1 MDEELKQKIDNE
13 LAGLRGNEHS
23 TNVVD
28 DEVIEWEPVN
38 IPVAEEDAADD
49 EVIEWEPVNVP
60 SYTTLDADTNK
71 VYSVPA
77 TMDETDTRFAIHT
90 QAEKIG
96 KDNFLGK
103 VLLFGGQLALDYVKG
118 KAKEAVGEAKQAP
131 KSAAAGAL
139 DIGASI
145 ARGETDLLF
154 DYFRRKE
161 RAEKGKNKGSSSMP
175 RLGLAELFLPDDV
188 VEAGR
193 AADEAAYIADE
204 IKGRA
209 EPRISQEMA
218 ENPVSLMYGGEFDR
232 PVSDEEFDAAQ
243 KNAQELNQKAVALYE
258 KWRQHNVE
266 TINKISLGLMP
277 EEMRGKKDFQNV
289 MYGIGNSAT
298 SIAASM
304 AITLATKNPY
314 VASAMISKAYFDSSK
329 SEAFQEALGR
339 GEDFDTADLH
349 SDILGA
355 FDGVLEGT
363 GDFIMMGIAKV
374 GTAPASK
381 VLKNAFVGSVEKIL
395 NNRAVAAPVKTAV
408 KNVARQSSVFKAA
421 AKGFLTEGPF
431 EETLQNVLGDEYR
444 NDIGWQD
451 KSQADIWADASFA
464 GFVGG
469 ITGAGFGAGGTILYN
484 RRMRNWNRQ
493 IKDQVKAYNPGIDD
507 QTAQTTADLLQE
519 TFLQEGAPAIDTLD
533 QLLNKEKDP
542 DTMPEGIDARS
553 ISEVSRQVMK
563 ERFGVTDEQIDQWAK
578 IVAPMIDARNQY
590 NEVYQNFYEQLTA
603 AGRPNAEADADA
615 RIIAARAVTL
625 AVNEGKSA
633 ADILERWQLRIE
645 DGEQGSAVYLAEREG
660 NGNFEQAMYK
670 SKLDTLE
677 NFVDDIFNNPED
689 TSARYFANLSNSGV
703 NFDIPRDTVL
713 HDKKHSLT
721 AKEWTEVASN
731 IDNIE
736 SAALSSKKRFDGQ
749 SVLMKVATP
758 NGKYGVVF
766 EHMKSGRNIVT
777 TAFKDTDANIDNWI
791 KNNSAR
797 AMQTASTT
805 QKGLLSSRSM
815 SDIISVLDNNV
826 NDTLYQLPQ
835 KAYGVD
841 GKADINTPEF
851 KRWFGDSKAVDEK
864 GRPLVV
870 YHGTNAEFD
879 TFKGKYHFF
888 SDSENV
894 SAGYGSQNPMP
905 VYLSMKKPLIVDAYG
920 QSFGEIYNAEGYK
933 KAYKDLTEDDYKK
946 IAKAY
951 DLSVNEAK
959 ELFPENEDG
968 IINLARA
975 YGKKPRSTNE
985 WAEYAKKNGYDGVII
1000 KDVNDTADISNI
1012 RSTDYIVF
1020 NPNQIKS
1027 VNNRGSFSRT
1037 DDNIYYQ
1044 TGAEFG
1050 WPDYQEIEASE
1061 HYAAVKQAADNVL
1074 QMIEPDVDFADKTMS
1089 INRNGEVSSYV
1100 KGQTKAGDP
1109 FTIRISDHPTVHDYN
1124 NISVSYRRDIA
1135 VIRDMW
1141 KRFLDSP
1148 RLAAER
1154 KQQQEAARK
1163 EYIAKNLPKE
1173 YISYYRQYG
1182 LKALK
1187 KAVNEGQ
1194 LPPFKFTFNN
1204 EQQKIYGRLGISWK
1218 DVENFIKENGE
1229 TYYQTGEKAVGR
1241 RVYSVFDLKV
1251 GDHTVIGDVQ
1261 EIDNENRTIK
1271 INDRIYSMLLLD
1283 TQIQYKGLVVND
1295 ALVGNAEENISETE
1309 QVEKIKKAE
1318 ENRSAVEEQ
1327 KRNNREYNQK
1337 AKGYFG
1343 ITNNLD
1349 VGGYILTDGDVLDLS
1364 GRKFGS
1370 DGKSR
1375 SIDHREISD
1384 AFEDYGVSMEDFI
1397 NSGNIRYMPE
1407 SNSILMSDVPTSEQY
1422 KVIEK
1427 IINRA
1432 DGEVRVELM
1441 NDANNWGSDKDFSRE
1456 YPAGTTLTK
1465 IKRDINAFY
1474 RGAGVRDI
1482 MQFLQKGTA
1491 AGQSRQNRMIYRVMG
1506 QYEPAKK
1513 LITLFQGKDT
1523 TTLCHELLHHYLPI
1537 YLNVLEKAGR
1547 FDKLEGLYREL
1558 GVSRMADMRREE
1570 WEKLVDLGTSY
1581 IFYNQAPNEASKSI
1595 FERAKQWMMD
1605 AYNTV
1610 KKFVKPSPEVTKFF
1624 DGLFAR
1630 DASTLPDV
1638 SDLKG
1643 RTAELAKILQGAKNG
1658 QELTVNGLSLR
1669 DISRLRQALYARVP
1683 AAGKTLADE
1692 IRSAGGIDTESELA
1706 RQLGYDSKKGTEG
1719 GFWNYKGTI
1728 KDESQLIDFLKANGY
1743 LEETTENTYEKTS
1756 SVWDKVQQLINRR
1769 NDTYNEKEQSRQM
1782 ARDSALAAGQVVSEI
1797 LNQHY
1802 IGDVKKLEED
1812 LRAATKML
1820 ADRGAA
1826 AVDKATLDYLTFSL
1840 KQMEKD
1846 YQRLLYQKK
1855 EERYNY
1861 QEKLTKFI
1869 KDLPLD
1875 YNHKSK
1881 FMDKIRMVKDEKS
1894 FNKYLKETKERA
1906 EKYIEQEQRRMLS
1919 DLIQS
1924 EVKSSRPRKVMAQ
1937 KYDYENNVLF
1947 KDLRDY
1953 NKMTQSEAAAK
1964 LEKLDKDEESVD
1976 NPGSRGYL
1984 LRRMFLEYKANGMD
1998 SSSELMRQLYEMI
2011 GEAKQLGRESKE
2023 ESEFEKSFERE
2034 QDRQQI
2040 IDKLAAS
2047 KADKNKWTTMATN
2060 VYRRGITN
2068 LYSMLN
2074 SIAGKEI
2081 ADKYEMET
2089 VIDRKEQKEWKHLKK
2104 TSAKAEVIY
2113 KVKSYG
2119 DLLNVM
2125 ADKGQEVAV
2134 LYRRK
2139 KDDTQEAQTE
2149 SYNENFKYDVSVL
2162 DIIDIYNAIKNKKT
2176 RQDYEEAYGAE
2187 QINRLISLLSPEDRA
2202 FGDMLMEDVNS
2213 RFAELNKVYVRVY
2226 GMDLK
2231 KVENYWMGSA
2241 EHVEPVD
2248 IVEDFRQQATTPGF
2262 FKERKNGKVTP
2273 VAKNAWIKYQ
2283 KHISQS
2289 YYMTDVAEKYKQLAD
2304 IFKSKRIENQIENHF
2319 GSGVYQ
2325 TLRKQIEN
2333 IGLNAQSPRLDDV
2346 SGYFQKL
2353 LNNWVGAK
2361 VSVNPVVFVGQL
2373 TSFTNY
2379 AEGVNLSAFIKNI
2392 GYALAHPIEVK
2403 DFMMK
2408 YNGDFLQHR
2417 YEAGF
2422 NEAMSRF
2429 IEGAKET
2436 NGKKFGLSAK
2446 AKFNYSN
2453 ALSSFVRI
2461 GDLGA
2466 IIYGGYGQ
2474 FKTLLDSGMSVE
2486 EARRKFEFST
2496 LRSQQSGN
2504 AASISDWQQQRGF
2517 PRTYLAFKNAS
2528 LQYTRKIADTVI
2540 MLQNGDISRE
2550 EAAKVLTN
2558 YLLIQPAF
2566 WVIAKNIAKSLL
2578 GLGDDDDEFDDGVLE
2593 QLLANPIDGV
2603 PFVSDM
2609 VRYAYREAA
2618 GEKNY
2623 SLFSTPLLD
2632 DVEKSFRKIG
2642 KEDKDFYD
2650 FADIV
2655 TPFIEMLTSA
2665 PAGTAKRYMKI
2676 YNEKW
2681 GE

>member
-1 MDEELKQKIDNE
+1 
-13 LAGLRGNEHS
+13 
-23 TNVVD
+23 
-28 DEVIEWEPVN
+28 
-38 IPVAEEDAADD
+38 
-49 EVIEWEPVNVP
+49 
-60 SYTTLDADTNK
+60 
-71 VYSVPA
+71 
-77 TMDETDTRFAIHT
+77 
-90 QAEKIG
+90 
-96 KDNFLGK
+96 
-103 VLLFGGQLALDYVKG
+103 
-118 KAKEAVGEAKQAP
+118 
-131 KSAAAGAL
+131 
-139 DIGASI
+139 
-145 ARGETDLLF
+145 
-154 DYFRRKE
+154 
-161 RAEKGKNKGSSSMP
+161 
-175 RLGLAELFLPDDV
+175 
-188 VEAGR
+188 
-193 AADEAAYIADE
+193 
-204 IKGRA
+204 
-209 EPRISQEMA
+209 MA
-218 ENPVSLMYGGEFDR
+218 ENEMKENDAVENNAEMINVYLPEYHQNIPARTTESVDDINYKFNLLNGKKPKDFIGMFPFRQPDLSEVKSVVFDHNPKQPEKEEETYHKKTLDELGQEKLEQSLNRVGGKKRGKNYVAPFFKGAGSALYNIGATIHSGLKYMSEDAGVAIFNAIHDADVDLTAEQQR
-232 PVSDEEFDAAQ
+232 SIRQYWQTQEEIREKLGLKLGKYDSQFSGDLGGGIASMV
-243 KNAQELNQKAVALYE
+243 VALMSSAAYKSPNAAAMVFGMSKTGDVYARLRE
-258 KWRQHNVE
+258 KGV
-266 TINKISLGLMP
+266 
-277 EEMRGKKDFQNV
+277 
-289 MYGIGNSAT
+289 SAG
-298 SIAASM
+298 
-304 AITLATKNPY
+304 
-314 VASAMISKAYFDSSK
+314 
-329 SEAFQEALGR
+329 EAL
-339 GEDFDTADLH
+339 
-349 SDILGA
+349 
-355 FDGVLEGT
+355 
-363 GDFIMMGIAKV
+363 
-374 GTAPASK
+374 P
-381 VLKNAFVGSVEKIL
+381 
-395 NNRAVAAPVKTAV
+395 VA
-408 KNVARQSSVFKAA
+408 
-421 AKGFLTEGPF
+421 
-431 EETLQNVLGDEYR
+431 
-444 NDIGWQD
+444 
-451 KSQADIWADASFA
+451 
-464 GFVGG
+464 
-469 ITGAGFGAGGTILYN
+469 TGAGVVEGGIERIGLPIFLRTYGSAVLKRKGNVIKTI
-484 RRMRNWNRQ
+484 
-493 IKDQVKAYNPGIDD
+493 IKQGGI
-507 QTAQTTADLLQE
+507 E
-519 TFLQEGAPAIDTLD
+519 FLQEGSQSLSGNFLMAPYEEGYQWKKWIDDALYEGVLAAVTAPVAGAATYGMTGELRAKYADMYHEKLGLDEQQSKNLAELTVLDREEAIDVITEIADNETIATLFND
-533 QLLNKEKDP
+533 NAVNDAEQTLKEGQDLLDKLLAQKAMGLSDEVQAKADEFAETMKQQALSAGESEDVADATSSMAGTLIRNIAEERIKRGLTADKAVSDLMVDIVGGGNKAVDENLQEVSPDIFALTDPGYDAVDEYMTPEQRQNEIDEERIATMVEDGGMSVEEATFRVKTGREPTELDKALGYDFIQYQIGERIRKIDAERLAFERKDINP
-542 DTMPEGIDARS
+542 DLIGRESEVKEAVDINRFFADRKASKEIGIDEVMAAVDANVRRNENGVRVLKNS
-553 ISEVSRQVMK
+553 ITGET
-563 ERFGVTDEQIDQWAK
+563 VT
-578 IVAPMIDARNQY
+578 
-590 NEVYQNFYEQLTA
+590 
-603 AGRPNAEADADA
+603 
-615 RIIAARAVTL
+615 
-625 AVNEGKSA
+625 
-633 ADILERWQLRIE
+633 
-645 DGEQGSAVYLAEREG
+645 
-660 NGNFEQAMYK
+660 
-670 SKLDTLE
+670 
-677 NFVDDIFNNPED
+677 
-689 TSARYFANLSNSGV
+689 LSNSAISKMFSSTSNRLDSQNIGGILGKEAIANIGSIFDTAMLIKTTPDAKHGSKNKIRRYANVIRSDGENFIVKMTVKEMANKRPELTDIEIEDNGGRDLSAYDMKVGRKNTAEGNISGDKSPTFLNGNDISINDLIDFV
-703 NFDIPRDTVL
+703 NSYSEDSIQI
-713 HDKKHSLT
+713 
-721 AKEWTEVASN
+721 N
-731 IDNIE
+731 G
-736 SAALSSKKRFDGQ
+736 KKR
-749 SVLMKVATP
+749 AA
-758 NGKYGVVF
+758 
-766 EHMKSGRNIVT
+766 R
-777 TAFKDTDANIDNWI
+777 
-791 KNNSAR
+791 NSAGRRIARTEEGLR
-797 AMQTASTT
+797 AF
-805 QKGLLSSRSM
+805 
-815 SDIISVLDNNV
+815 
-826 NDTLYQLPQ
+826 Y
-835 KAYGVD
+835 
-841 GKADINTPEF
+841 E
-851 KRWFGDSKAVDEK
+851 WFGDSLIVDEN

-879 TFKGKYHFF
+879 VFDKGKIKRGIGFWF
-888 SDSENV
+888 SSNKET
-894 SAGYGSQNPMP
+894 SKEYGNIKEF
-905 VYLSMKKPLIVDAYG
+905 YLSVKNPID
-920 QSFGEIYNAEGYK
+920 
-933 KAYKDLTEDDYKK
+933 
-946 IAKAY
+946 
-951 DLSVNEAK
+951 VNKNRSDFIKLAK
-959 ELFPENEDG
+959 EAMPEIPNDVSEHY
-968 IINLARA
+968 IISDAL
-975 YGKKPRSTNE
+975 GST
-985 WAEYAKKNGYDGVII
+985 AFKEYLQNQGYD
-1000 KDVNDTADISNI
+1000 AISLGD
-1012 RSTDYIVF
+1012 SYVVF

-1027 VNNRGSFSRT
+1027 VDNRGSFSRT

-1044 TGAEFG
+1044 FAGEKALTADTNSLSQARTMELNDYSDEEIYKETGWFRGKDNKWRFEISDDEAVFDLSNVANDTTVTLDSILQHDKLFAAYPELRNLSVMVDSNMKDGDTAASFQRGVWDEEYGWLGQRISINPDILYRKDIDLKSILMHEIQHALQRKEGFATGGAPSMFFDKENMPIFQHFFQEQDNKKFNQAVLDALYGELSVDAANKISDADDKYLAASEKYINAIGEKEETQAEEVYNDAEQELNNALAEAGKNADWFAELKAKAREDAG
-1050 WPDYQEIEASE
+1050 LDRLGKSKRAKNYNPWDLYKQLYGEIEARNTQARMDMSE
-1061 HYAAVKQAADNVL
+1061 EERRSTPPEETQDIKNADAIVVWEDGTV
-1074 QMIEPDVDFADKTMS
+1074 MA
-1089 INRNGEVSSYV
+1089 YV
-1100 KGQTKAGDP
+1100 P
-1109 FTIRISDHPTVHDYN
+1109 EN
-1124 NISVSYRRDIA
+1124 
-1135 VIRDMW
+1135 
-1141 KRFLDSP
+1141 
-1148 RLAAER
+1148 
-1154 KQQQEAARK
+1154 
-1163 EYIAKNLPKE
+1163 KN
-1173 YISYYRQYG
+1173 
-1182 LKALK
+1182 
-1187 KAVNEGQ
+1187 
-1194 LPPFKFTFNN
+1194 
-1204 EQQKIYGRLGISWK
+1204 
-1218 DVENFIKENGE
+1218 
-1229 TYYQTGEKAVGR
+1229 YQTGEPGEGE
-1241 RVYSVFDLKV
+1241 L
-1251 GDHTVIGDVQ
+1251 
-1261 EIDNENRTIK
+1261 N
-1271 INDRIYSMLLLD
+1271 L
-1283 TQIQYKGLVVND
+1283 
-1295 ALVGNAEENISETE
+1295 ETE
-1309 QVEKIKKAE
+1309 
-1318 ENRSAVEEQ
+1318 AVQ
-1327 KRNNREYNQK
+1327 
-1337 AKGYFG
+1337 
-1343 ITNNLD
+1343 
-1349 VGGYILTDGDVLDLS
+1349 
-1364 GRKFGS
+1364 
-1370 DGKSR
+1370 
-1375 SIDHREISD
+1375 
-1384 AFEDYGVSMEDFI
+1384 
-1397 NSGNIRYMPE
+1397 
-1407 SNSILMSDVPTSEQY
+1407 
-1422 KVIEK
+1422 
-1427 IINRA
+1427 
-1432 DGEVRVELM
+1432 
-1441 NDANNWGSDKDFSRE
+1441 
-1456 YPAGTTLTK
+1456 
-1465 IKRDINAFY
+1465 
-1474 RGAGVRDI
+1474 
-1482 MQFLQKGTA
+1482 GTA
-1491 AGQSRQNRMIYRVMG
+1491 AGRSRQNRMIYRVMG

-1523 TTLCHELLHHYLPI
+1523 TTLTHELLHHYLPI
-1537 YLNVLEKAGR
+1537 YLTELEKAGR
-1547 FDKLEGLYREL
+1547 FDKLEGLYKEL
-1558 GVSRMADMRREE
+1558 GVSRMADMGREE

-1683 AAGKTLADE
+1683 SAGKTLADE

-1706 RQLGYDSKKGTEG
+1706 RQLGYDSRKGTEG

-1743 LEETTENTYEKTS
+1743 LEETTENTYEETS
-1756 SVWDKVQQLINRR
+1756 SVWDKIQQLIDRR

-1820 ADRGAA
+1820 ADRGAV

-1953 NKMTQSEAAAK
+1953 NKMTQSEAAAA
-1964 LEKLDKDEESVD
+1964 LAALDETEQSVD

-1984 LRRMFLEYKANGMD
+1984 LRRLFLEYKANGMD

-2040 IDKLAAS
+2040 IDKLDAS

-2134 LYRRK
+2134 LYG
-2139 KDDTQEAQTE
+2139 KDGK
-2149 SYNENFKYDVSVL
+2149 KYDLSVL

-2213 RFAELNKVYVRVY
+2213 RFSELNKVYVRIY

-2248 IVEDFRQQATTPGF
+2248 IFNDFRQQSTTPGF
-2262 FKERKNGKVTP
+2262 FKERKTGKVTP

-2436 NGKKFGLSAK
+2436 NGKNFGLSAK

-2504 AASISDWQQQRGF
+2504 AASISDWQQQRGIA
-2517 PRTYLAFKNAS
+2517 RLYLAFKNTS

-2642 KEDKDFYD
+2642 KKDKDFYD

>member
-1 MDEELKQKIDNE
+1 MKELENKISSVFLPEKQVVVNARETDTADSVRYKYDITFNGQSPRNYIAMQKMPENDDFVEREIIGPAFAKARKRENENKLNLGSSPREDIVRDKGLSEIRVEKKEDTDYVAPVFKGAIGGAADRAWTAYSSVYHGGMDLGSWVAELKTGDEKNTNIDEEVRRSIAQSMMAKEKVMKFLNLVPDENDSKTGYELGNVFGSVLESFAIAGLTKSTSAMAAYLGLSSGGGAYEELRYGGVQPLESAAVAFGVGFTGGMLERYGLHNLVNAWSARRLRSAVFKSMAGEFIQEASQTGAEEFLMAPYREGYQPEILKEIATAGVYGAIGGLFGFGLGRAMNTRARNYYKSLLQKDYNMSPEKADELVEAAFIDNE
-13 LAGLRGNEHS
+13 QAKTELKELLDNETIATLENDNAVNDAEQTLKEGQDLLDKLLAQKAMGLS
-23 TNVVD
+23 
-28 DEVIEWEPVN
+28 DEVQAKADEFAETMKQQALSAGESEDVADATSSMAGTLIRN
-38 IPVAEEDAADD
+38 IAEERIKRGLTADEAVSDLMVDIVGGGNKAVDENLQEVSPDIFALTDPGYDAVD
-49 EVIEWEPVNVP
+49 EYMTPEQRQNEIDEERI
-60 SYTTLDADTNK
+60 
-71 VYSVPA
+71 A
-77 TMDETDTRFAIHT
+77 TMVEDGGMSVEEATFRVKTGREPTELDKALGYDFIQYQIGERIRKID
-90 QAEKIG
+90 AERLAFERKDINPDLIG
-96 KDNFLGK
+96 RESE
-103 VLLFGGQLALDYVKG
+103 V
-118 KAKEAVGEAKQAP
+118 KEAVDINRFFADRKVSKEIGIDEVM
-131 KSAAAGAL
+131 AAVDANVRRNENGVRVL
-139 DIGASI
+139 KNSVT
-145 ARGETDLLF
+145 GETATLSNSAISKMFSSTSNRLDSQNIGGILGKEVIANIGSIFDTAMLIKTTPDAKHGSKNKIRRYANVIRSDGENFIVKMTVKEMANKRPELTDIEIEDNGGRDLSAY
-154 DYFRRKE
+154 DMKVGRKNT
-161 RAEKGKNKGSSSMP
+161 AEGNISGDKSPTFLNGNDISINDLIDFVNSYSEDSIQIDGKNKAARNS
-175 RLGLAELFLPDDV
+175 
-188 VEAGR
+188 AGR
-193 AADEAAYIADE
+193 RIARTE
-204 IKGRA
+204 EGLRA
-209 EPRISQEMA
+209 
-218 ENPVSLMYGGEFDR
+218 
-232 PVSDEEFDAAQ
+232 
-243 KNAQELNQKAVALYE
+243 
-258 KWRQHNVE
+258 
-266 TINKISLGLMP
+266 
-277 EEMRGKKDFQNV
+277 
-289 MYGIGNSAT
+289 
-298 SIAASM
+298 
-304 AITLATKNPY
+304 
-314 VASAMISKAYFDSSK
+314 
-329 SEAFQEALGR
+329 
-339 GEDFDTADLH
+339 
-349 SDILGA
+349 
-355 FDGVLEGT
+355 
-363 GDFIMMGIAKV
+363 
-374 GTAPASK
+374 
-381 VLKNAFVGSVEKIL
+381 
-395 NNRAVAAPVKTAV
+395 
-408 KNVARQSSVFKAA
+408 
-421 AKGFLTEGPF
+421 
-431 EETLQNVLGDEYR
+431 
-444 NDIGWQD
+444 
-451 KSQADIWADASFA
+451 
-464 GFVGG
+464 
-469 ITGAGFGAGGTILYN
+469 
-484 RRMRNWNRQ
+484 
-493 IKDQVKAYNPGIDD
+493 
-507 QTAQTTADLLQE
+507 
-519 TFLQEGAPAIDTLD
+519 
-533 QLLNKEKDP
+533 
-542 DTMPEGIDARS
+542 
-553 ISEVSRQVMK
+553 
-563 ERFGVTDEQIDQWAK
+563 
-578 IVAPMIDARNQY
+578 
-590 NEVYQNFYEQLTA
+590 FYE
-603 AGRPNAEADADA
+603 
-615 RIIAARAVTL
+615 
-625 AVNEGKSA
+625 
-633 ADILERWQLRIE
+633 
-645 DGEQGSAVYLAEREG
+645 
-660 NGNFEQAMYK
+660 
-670 SKLDTLE
+670 
-677 NFVDDIFNNPED
+677 
-689 TSARYFANLSNSGV
+689 
-703 NFDIPRDTVL
+703 
-713 HDKKHSLT
+713 
-721 AKEWTEVASN
+721 
-731 IDNIE
+731 
-736 SAALSSKKRFDGQ
+736 
-749 SVLMKVATP
+749 
-758 NGKYGVVF
+758 
-766 EHMKSGRNIVT
+766 
-777 TAFKDTDANIDNWI
+777 
-791 KNNSAR
+791 
-797 AMQTASTT
+797 
-805 QKGLLSSRSM
+805 
-815 SDIISVLDNNV
+815 
-826 NDTLYQLPQ
+826 
-835 KAYGVD
+835 
-841 GKADINTPEF
+841 
-851 KRWFGDSKAVDEK
+851 WFGDSLIVDEN

-879 TFKGKYHFF
+879 VFDKGKIKRGIGFWF
-888 SDSENV
+888 SSNKET
-894 SAGYGSQNPMP
+894 SKEYGNIKEF
-905 VYLSMKKPLIVDAYG
+905 YLSVKNPID
-920 QSFGEIYNAEGYK
+920 
-933 KAYKDLTEDDYKK
+933 
-946 IAKAY
+946 
-951 DLSVNEAK
+951 VNKNRSDFIKLAK
-959 ELFPENEDG
+959 EAMPEIPNDVSEHY
-968 IINLARA
+968 IISDAL
-975 YGKKPRSTNE
+975 GST
-985 WAEYAKKNGYDGVII
+985 AFKEYLQNQGYD
-1000 KDVNDTADISNI
+1000 AISLGD
-1012 RSTDYIVF
+1012 SYVVF

-1027 VNNRGSFSRT
+1027 VDNRGSFSRT

-1050 WPDYQEIEASE
+1050 WPDYREIEASE
-1061 HYAAVKQAADNVL
+1061 HYADVKQAADNVL

-1124 NISVSYRRDIA
+1124 NISVSYRTNIA
-1135 VIRDMW
+1135 DIRDMW

-1148 RLAAER
+1148 RLGAER

-1163 EYIAKNLPKE
+1163 EYIAENLPKE
-1173 YISYYRQYG
+1173 YIGYYRQYG

-1194 LPPFKFTFNN
+1194 LPPFKFTFND
-1204 EQQKIYGRLGISWK
+1204 EQQKIYGTLGISWR
-1218 DVENFIKENGE
+1218 DVKQFIEENPRDINN
-1229 TYYQTGEKAVGR
+1229 TVYQTGEPLTEYAYEKGGR
-1241 RVYSVFDLKV
+1241 AYNKQQLKENQLEVVKEKNPAPNEYQTWIRSVEDIKTFDEVIGNDESFVWGDYTREDALRDLERGEITVYSSNDIMDGNFVSTSYRQALDYA
-1251 GDHTVIGDVQ
+1251 GGDVKNVREATLPLNYIAWINGDEGQ
-1261 EIDNENRTIK
+1261 VAITSTVKKRLEKTHFQTGNRS
-1271 INDRIYSMLLLD
+1271 DMLNL
-1283 TQIQYKGLVVND
+1283 
-1295 ALVGNAEENISETE
+1295 ETE
-1309 QVEKIKKAE
+1309 
-1318 ENRSAVEEQ
+1318 AVQ
-1327 KRNNREYNQK
+1327 
-1337 AKGYFG
+1337 
-1343 ITNNLD
+1343 
-1349 VGGYILTDGDVLDLS
+1349 
-1364 GRKFGS
+1364 
-1370 DGKSR
+1370 
-1375 SIDHREISD
+1375 
-1384 AFEDYGVSMEDFI
+1384 
-1397 NSGNIRYMPE
+1397 
-1407 SNSILMSDVPTSEQY
+1407 
-1422 KVIEK
+1422 
-1427 IINRA
+1427 
-1432 DGEVRVELM
+1432 
-1441 NDANNWGSDKDFSRE
+1441 
-1456 YPAGTTLTK
+1456 
-1465 IKRDINAFY
+1465 
-1474 RGAGVRDI
+1474 
-1482 MQFLQKGTA
+1482 GTA
-1491 AGQSRQNRMIYRVMG
+1491 AGRSRQNRMIYRVMG

-1523 TTLCHELLHHYLPI
+1523 TTLTHELLHHYLPI
-1537 YLNVLEKAGR
+1537 YLTELEKAGR
-1547 FDKLEGLYREL
+1547 FDKLEGLYKEL
-1558 GVSRMADMRREE
+1558 GVSRMADMGREE

-1683 AAGKTLADE
+1683 SAGKTLADE

-1706 RQLGYDSKKGTEG
+1706 RQLGYDSRKGTEG

-1743 LEETTENTYEKTS
+1743 LEETTENTYEETS
-1756 SVWDKVQQLINRR
+1756 SVWDKIQQLIDRR

-1820 ADRGAA
+1820 ADRGAV

-1855 EERYNY
+1855 EEHYNY

-1906 EKYIEQEQRRMLS
+1906 GKYIEQEQRRMLS

-1924 EVKSSRPRKVMAQ
+1924 EVKSSQPRKVMAQ

-1947 KDLRDY
+1947 KNLRDY
-1953 NKMTQSEAAAK
+1953 NKMTQSEAAAA
-1964 LEKLDKDEESVD
+1964 LAALDETEQSVD

-1984 LRRMFLEYKANGMD
+1984 LRRLFLEYKANGMD

-2034 QDRQQI
+2034 QDRRQI
-2040 IDKLAAS
+2040 IDKLDAS

-2134 LYRRK
+2134 LYG
-2139 KDDTQEAQTE
+2139 KDGK
-2149 SYNENFKYDVSVL
+2149 KYDLSVL

-2213 RFAELNKVYVRVY
+2213 RFSELNKVYVRIY

-2248 IVEDFRQQATTPGF
+2248 IFNDFRQQSTTPGF
-2262 FKERKNGKVTP
+2262 FKERKTGKVTP

-2436 NGKKFGLSAK
+2436 NGKNFGLSAK

-2504 AASISDWQQQRGF
+2504 AASISDWQQQRGIA
-2517 PRTYLAFKNAS
+2517 RLYLAFKNTS

>member
-1 MDEELKQKIDNE
+1 MKELENKISSVFLPEKQVVVNARETDTADSVRYKYDITFDGQSPRNYIAMQKMPENDDFVEREIIAPAFAKVRKRENENKLNLGSSPREDIVRDKGLSEIRVEKKEDTDYVAPVFKGAIGGAADRAWTAYSSVYHGGMDLGSWVAELKTRDEKNTNIDEEVRRSIAQSMMAKEKVMKFLNLVLDENDSKTGYELGNVFGSVLESFAIAGLTKSTSAMAAYLGLSSGGGAYEELRYGGVQPLESAAVAFGVGFTGGMLERYGLHNLIEAWSTKRLRSAVFKSMAGEFIQEASQTGAEEFLMAPYREGYQPEILKEMATAGVYGAIGGLFGFGLGRAMNTRARNYYKSLLQKDYNMSPEKADELVEAVFIDNE
-13 LAGLRGNEHS
+13 QAKKELKELIDNETIATLENDNAVEDAKQVMQEGKDLLDRMLAQKAMGLSDEVQAKADEFAKTMKQQALSAGESEDVADATSSMAGTLIRNIAEERIKRGLTADEAVSDLMVDIVGGGNKAVDENLQEVSPDIFALTDPGYDAVDEYMTPEQRQNEIDEERIATMVEDGGMSVEEATFRVKTGREPTELDKALGYDFIQYQTGEALTERENGYKIADDNETVETVVIPDNALPEFKTRADLRNWLIGKFNEIGNVTIKSTGANVEFNKTGAQRAIKNARQKKNNIAYPEIEKVVSGAKYSGFREADERHQNVKGQDVYHSGVVYKGVPYSVEFYVDVPLSGNTGDNFAGNKIREIKIAPTETRVTSENQNRPANNLSDAISNVSLAVLRGKVKPARYDMATE
-23 TNVVD
+23 
-28 DEVIEWEPVN
+28 
-38 IPVAEEDAADD
+38 
-49 EVIEWEPVNVP
+49 
-60 SYTTLDADTNK
+60 TLYQT
-71 VYSVPA
+71 
-77 TMDETDTRFAIHT
+77 
-90 QAEKIG
+90 
-96 KDNFLGK
+96 
-103 VLLFGGQLALDYVKG
+103 
-118 KAKEAVGEAKQAP
+118 GEAKDLYATHNMNLAGV
-131 KSAAAGAL
+131 KGAL
-139 DIGASI
+139 KLGGLAMPSLALRKVSQGNINQFGEIVFVANEKLSTPSRGTNVYDRDAWTPSI
-145 ARGETDLLF
+145 AYQIKYELLPEANDFIKETLSKVGRERDL
-154 DYFRRKE
+154 
-161 RAEKGKNKGSSSMP
+161 SMFVYNINDNITSP
-175 RLGLAELFLPDDV
+175 RSNDMAIELYAIDKRLDENYNQYEIMNSQEY
-188 VEAGR
+188 VEWYE
-193 AADEAAYIADE
+193 DNLMSH
-204 IKGRA
+204 A
-209 EPRISQEMA
+209 EPYLLT
-218 ENPVSLMYGGEFDR
+218 ENSTNTDMVR
-232 PVSDEEFDAAQ
+232 
-243 KNAQELNQKAVALYE
+243 
-258 KWRQHNVE
+258 
-266 TINKISLGLMP
+266 
-277 EEMRGKKDFQNV
+277 KKL
-289 MYGIGNSAT
+289 
-298 SIAASM
+298 
-304 AITLATKNPY
+304 TLDN
-314 VASAMISKAYFDSSK
+314 
-329 SEAFQEALGR
+329 
-339 GEDFDTADLH
+339 
-349 SDILGA
+349 
-355 FDGVLEGT
+355 
-363 GDFIMMGIAKV
+363 IM
-374 GTAPASK
+374 K
-381 VLKNAFVGSVEKIL
+381 VLKKQEKESGGFLGNYPDISNIL
-395 NNRAVAAPVKTAV
+395 NYFAYKFKDLKEIRKNKHKLVSKEEQVEAVRELNEKFSNLVEQVATA
-408 KNVARQSSVFKAA
+408 NEQSYF
-421 AKGFLTEGPF
+421 
-431 EETLQNVLGDEYR
+431 
-444 NDIGWQD
+444 
-451 KSQADIWADASFA
+451 
-464 GFVGG
+464 
-469 ITGAGFGAGGTILYN
+469 
-484 RRMRNWNRQ
+484 
-493 IKDQVKAYNPGIDD
+493 
-507 QTAQTTADLLQE
+507 
-519 TFLQEGAPAIDTLD
+519 DTLSD
-533 QLLNKEKDP
+533 
-542 DTMPEGIDARS
+542 
-553 ISEVSRQVMK
+553 V
-563 ERFGVTDEQIDQWAK
+563 
-578 IVAPMIDARNQY
+578 
-590 NEVYQNFYEQLTA
+590 
-603 AGRPNAEADADA
+603 
-615 RIIAARAVTL
+615 AVTIIDRDTKASEKL
-625 AVNEGKSA
+625 KSRGLKGPENLDEIVEDIREDIINIPTDYFEVKPRRIVDFSEFSGVIIPKGKKYDEV
-633 ADILERWQLRIE
+633 ADILEKEHFLTVERVE
-645 DGEQGSAVYLAEREG
+645 ENNEQEYNEAL
-660 NGNFEQAMYK
+660 
-670 SKLDTLE
+670 
-677 NFVDDIFNNPED
+677 NNI
-689 TSARYFANLSNSGV
+689 Y
-703 NFDIPRDTVL
+703 
-713 HDKKHSLT
+713 
-721 AKEWTEVASN
+721 
-731 IDNIE
+731 
-736 SAALSSKKRFDGQ
+736 
-749 SVLMKVATP
+749 
-758 NGKYGVVF
+758 
-766 EHMKSGRNIVT
+766 
-777 TAFKDTDANIDNWI
+777 DA
-791 KNNSAR
+791 
-797 AMQTASTT
+797 ASTT
-805 QKGLLSSRSM
+805 
-815 SDIISVLDNNV
+815 
-826 NDTLYQLPQ
+826 
-835 KAYGVD
+835 
-841 GKADINTPEF
+841 
-851 KRWFGDSKAVDEK
+851 
-864 GRPLVV
+864 
-870 YHGTNAEFD
+870 
-879 TFKGKYHFF
+879 FF
-888 SDSENV
+888 
-894 SAGYGSQNPMP
+894 
-905 VYLSMKKPLIVDAYG
+905 
-920 QSFGEIYNAEGYK
+920 
-933 KAYKDLTEDDYKK
+933 
-946 IAKAY
+946 
-951 DLSVNEAK
+951 
-959 ELFPENEDG
+959 
-968 IINLARA
+968 
-975 YGKKPRSTNE
+975 
-985 WAEYAKKNGYDGVII
+985 
-1000 KDVNDTADISNI
+1000 
-1012 RSTDYIVF
+1012 
-1020 NPNQIKS
+1020 
-1027 VNNRGSFSRT
+1027 
-1037 DDNIYYQ
+1037 
-1044 TGAEFG
+1044 
-1050 WPDYQEIEASE
+1050 
-1061 HYAAVKQAADNVL
+1061 
-1074 QMIEPDVDFADKTMS
+1074 
-1089 INRNGEVSSYV
+1089 
-1100 KGQTKAGDP
+1100 
-1109 FTIRISDHPTVHDYN
+1109 
-1124 NISVSYRRDIA
+1124 
-1135 VIRDMW
+1135 
-1141 KRFLDSP
+1141 
-1148 RLAAER
+1148 
-1154 KQQQEAARK
+1154 
-1163 EYIAKNLPKE
+1163 
-1173 YISYYRQYG
+1173 
-1182 LKALK
+1182 
-1187 KAVNEGQ
+1187 
-1194 LPPFKFTFNN
+1194 
-1204 EQQKIYGRLGISWK
+1204 
-1218 DVENFIKENGE
+1218 
-1229 TYYQTGEKAVGR
+1229 QTGEKAVGR

-1295 ALVGNAEENISETE
+1295 ALVGNAEENVSETE

-1337 AKGYFG
+1337 AKDYFG

-1474 RGAGVRDI
+1474 RGAGVRNI

-1523 TTLCHELLHHYLPI
+1523 TTLTHELLHHYLPI
-1537 YLNVLEKAGR
+1537 YLTELEKAGR

-1558 GVSRMADMRREE
+1558 GVSRMADMGREE

-1610 KKFVKPSPEVTKFF
+1610 KKFVKPSPEVTNFF

-1643 RTAELAKILQGAKNG
+1643 RTAELTKILQGAKNG

-1706 RQLGYDSKKGTEG
+1706 RQLGYDSRKGTEG

-1743 LEETTENTYEKTS
+1743 LEETTENTYEETS
-1756 SVWDKVQQLINRR
+1756 SVWDKVQQLIDRR

-1797 LNQHY
+1797 LNKHY

-1812 LRAATKML
+1812 LKAATKML

-1906 EKYIEQEQRRMLS
+1906 GKYIEQEQRRMLS

-1953 NKMTQSEAAAK
+1953 NKMTQSEAAAA
-1964 LEKLDKDEESVD
+1964 LAALDETEQSVD

-1984 LRRMFLEYKANGMD
+1984 LRRLFLEYKANGMD

-2034 QDRQQI
+2034 QDRRQI
-2040 IDKLAAS
+2040 IDKLDAS

-2134 LYRRK
+2134 LYG
-2139 KDDTQEAQTE
+2139 KDGK
-2149 SYNENFKYDVSVL
+2149 KYDLSVL

-2213 RFAELNKVYVRVY
+2213 RFSELNKVYVRIY

-2248 IVEDFRQQATTPGF
+2248 IFNDFRQQSTTPGF
-2262 FKERKNGKVTP
+2262 FKERKTGKVTP

-2474 FKTLLDSGMSVE
+2474 FKALLDSGMSVE

-2504 AASISDWQQQRGF
+2504 AASISDWQQQRGIA
-2517 PRTYLAFKNAS
+2517 RLYLAFKNTS

>member
-1 MDEELKQKIDNE
+1 
-13 LAGLRGNEHS
+13 
-23 TNVVD
+23 
-28 DEVIEWEPVN
+28 
-38 IPVAEEDAADD
+38 
-49 EVIEWEPVNVP
+49 
-60 SYTTLDADTNK
+60 
-71 VYSVPA
+71 
-77 TMDETDTRFAIHT
+77 
-90 QAEKIG
+90 
-96 KDNFLGK
+96 
-103 VLLFGGQLALDYVKG
+103 
-118 KAKEAVGEAKQAP
+118 
-131 KSAAAGAL
+131 
-139 DIGASI
+139 
-145 ARGETDLLF
+145 
-154 DYFRRKE
+154 
-161 RAEKGKNKGSSSMP
+161 
-175 RLGLAELFLPDDV
+175 
-188 VEAGR
+188 
-193 AADEAAYIADE
+193 
-204 IKGRA
+204 
-209 EPRISQEMA
+209 MA
-218 ENPVSLMYGGEFDR
+218 ENEMKETDAVENNAEMINVYLPEYHQNIPARTTESVDDINYKFNLLNGKKPKDFIGMFPFRQPDLSEVKSVVFDHN
-232 PVSDEEFDAAQ
+232 PKQPEKEEQPYQ
-243 KNAQELNQKAVALYE
+243 KNTLDEIGDELIEKRLNQLGGKRRGKNYVAPFFKGAGSALYNIGATIHSGLKYMSEDAGVAIFNAIHDADVDLTAEQQRSIRQYWQTQEEIREKLGLKLGKYDSQFSGDLGGGIASMVVALMSSAAYKSPNAAAMVFGMSKTGDVYARLRE
-258 KWRQHNVE
+258 KGV
-266 TINKISLGLMP
+266 
-277 EEMRGKKDFQNV
+277 
-289 MYGIGNSAT
+289 SAG
-298 SIAASM
+298 
-304 AITLATKNPY
+304 
-314 VASAMISKAYFDSSK
+314 
-329 SEAFQEALGR
+329 EAL
-339 GEDFDTADLH
+339 
-349 SDILGA
+349 
-355 FDGVLEGT
+355 
-363 GDFIMMGIAKV
+363 
-374 GTAPASK
+374 P
-381 VLKNAFVGSVEKIL
+381 
-395 NNRAVAAPVKTAV
+395 VA
-408 KNVARQSSVFKAA
+408 
-421 AKGFLTEGPF
+421 
-431 EETLQNVLGDEYR
+431 
-444 NDIGWQD
+444 
-451 KSQADIWADASFA
+451 
-464 GFVGG
+464 
-469 ITGAGFGAGGTILYN
+469 TGAGVVEGGIERIGLPIFLRTYGSAVLKRKGNVIKTILK
-484 RRMRNWNRQ
+484 Q
-493 IKDQVKAYNPGIDD
+493 GEI
-507 QTAQTTADLLQE
+507 E
-519 TFLQEGAPAIDTLD
+519 FLQEGSQSLSGNFLMAPYEEGYQWKKWIDDALYEGGLAAVTAPVAGAATYGMTGELRAKYADIYHEKLGLDEQQSKNLAELTVLDREEAIDVITEIADNETIATLFNDNAVNDAEQTLKEGQDILDKLLAQKAMGLSDEVQAKADEFAETMKQQALSAGESEDVADTIGKIPMVLTHNIATAAVEEGLASDVDKAVADLLAGIVGGGNKAVDENLQEVSPDIFALTDPGYDAVDEYMTPEQRQNEIDEERIATMVEDGGMSVEEATFRVKTGREPTELDKALGYDFIQYQIGEALTERENGYKIADDNETVETVVIPDNALPEFKTRADLRNWLIGKFNEIGNVTIKSTGANVEFNKTGAQRAIKNARQKKNNIAYPEIEKVVSGAKYSGFREADERHQNVKGQDVYHSGVVYKGVPYSVEFYVDVPLSGNTGDNFAGNKIREIKIAPTETRVTSENQNRPANNLSDAISNVSLAVLRGKVKPARYDMATETLYQTGEAKDLYATHNMNLAGVKGALKLGGLAMPSLALRKVSQGNINQFGEIVFVANEKLSTPSRGTNVYDRDAWTPSIAYQIKYELLPEANDFIKETLSKVGRERDLSMFVYNINDNITSPRSNDMAIELYAIDKRLDENYNQYEIMNSQEYVEWYEDNLMSHAEPYLLTENSTNTDMVRKKLTLD
-533 QLLNKEKDP
+533 NIMKVLKKQEKESGGFLGNYPDISNILNYFAYKFKDLKEIRKNKHKLVSKEEQVEAVRELNEKFSNLVEQVATANEQSYF
-542 DTMPEGIDARS
+542 DTLSD
-553 ISEVSRQVMK
+553 V
-563 ERFGVTDEQIDQWAK
+563 
-578 IVAPMIDARNQY
+578 
-590 NEVYQNFYEQLTA
+590 
-603 AGRPNAEADADA
+603 
-615 RIIAARAVTL
+615 AVTIIDRDTKASEKL
-625 AVNEGKSA
+625 KSRGLKGPENLDEIVEDIREDIINIPTDYFEVKPRRIVDFSEFSGVIIPKGKKYDEV
-633 ADILERWQLRIE
+633 ADILEKEHFLTVERVE
-645 DGEQGSAVYLAEREG
+645 ENNEQEYNEAL
-660 NGNFEQAMYK
+660 
-670 SKLDTLE
+670 
-677 NFVDDIFNNPED
+677 NNI
-689 TSARYFANLSNSGV
+689 Y
-703 NFDIPRDTVL
+703 
-713 HDKKHSLT
+713 
-721 AKEWTEVASN
+721 
-731 IDNIE
+731 
-736 SAALSSKKRFDGQ
+736 
-749 SVLMKVATP
+749 
-758 NGKYGVVF
+758 
-766 EHMKSGRNIVT
+766 
-777 TAFKDTDANIDNWI
+777 DA
-791 KNNSAR
+791 
-797 AMQTASTT
+797 ASTT
-805 QKGLLSSRSM
+805 
-815 SDIISVLDNNV
+815 
-826 NDTLYQLPQ
+826 
-835 KAYGVD
+835 
-841 GKADINTPEF
+841 
-851 KRWFGDSKAVDEK
+851 
-864 GRPLVV
+864 
-870 YHGTNAEFD
+870 
-879 TFKGKYHFF
+879 FF
-888 SDSENV
+888 
-894 SAGYGSQNPMP
+894 
-905 VYLSMKKPLIVDAYG
+905 
-920 QSFGEIYNAEGYK
+920 
-933 KAYKDLTEDDYKK
+933 
-946 IAKAY
+946 
-951 DLSVNEAK
+951 
-959 ELFPENEDG
+959 
-968 IINLARA
+968 
-975 YGKKPRSTNE
+975 
-985 WAEYAKKNGYDGVII
+985 
-1000 KDVNDTADISNI
+1000 
-1012 RSTDYIVF
+1012 
-1020 NPNQIKS
+1020 
-1027 VNNRGSFSRT
+1027 
-1037 DDNIYYQ
+1037 
-1044 TGAEFG
+1044 
-1050 WPDYQEIEASE
+1050 
-1061 HYAAVKQAADNVL
+1061 
-1074 QMIEPDVDFADKTMS
+1074 
-1089 INRNGEVSSYV
+1089 
-1100 KGQTKAGDP
+1100 
-1109 FTIRISDHPTVHDYN
+1109 
-1124 NISVSYRRDIA
+1124 
-1135 VIRDMW
+1135 
-1141 KRFLDSP
+1141 
-1148 RLAAER
+1148 
-1154 KQQQEAARK
+1154 
-1163 EYIAKNLPKE
+1163 
-1173 YISYYRQYG
+1173 
-1182 LKALK
+1182 
-1187 KAVNEGQ
+1187 
-1194 LPPFKFTFNN
+1194 
-1204 EQQKIYGRLGISWK
+1204 
-1218 DVENFIKENGE
+1218 
-1229 TYYQTGEKAVGR
+1229 QTGEKAVGR

-1295 ALVGNAEENISETE
+1295 ALVGNAEENVSETE

-1337 AKGYFG
+1337 AKDYFG

-1491 AGQSRQNRMIYRVMG
+1491 AGQSRQNRMIYPVMG

-1537 YLNVLEKAGR
+1537 YLHVLEKAGR

-1558 GVSRMADMRREE
+1558 GVSRMADMGREE

-1706 RQLGYDSKKGTEG
+1706 RQLGYDSRKGTEG

-1743 LEETTENTYEKTS
+1743 LEETTENTYEETS

-1812 LRAATKML
+1812 LKAATKML

-1919 DLIQS
+1919 NLIQS

-2040 IDKLAAS
+2040 IDKLDAS

-2089 VIDRKEQKEWKHLKK
+2089 VIDRKEQREWKHLKK

-2134 LYRRK
+2134 LYRRQ

-2213 RFAELNKVYVRVY
+2213 RFSELNKVYVRTY

-2231 KVENYWMGSA
+2231 KVDNYWMGSA
-2241 EHVEPVD
+2241 EHIKPVD
-2248 IVEDFRQQATTPGF
+2248 IVNDFRQQSTTPGF
-2262 FKERKNGKVTP
+2262 FKERTAGTVTP

-2304 IFKSKRIENQIENHF
+2304 IFKSTEIQNLIENHY
-2319 GSGVYQ
+2319 GSGVYNAL
-2325 TLRKQIEN
+2325 TKQIEN

-2603 PFVSDM
+2603 PFVSDI

>member
-1 MDEELKQKIDNE
+1 
-13 LAGLRGNEHS
+13 
-23 TNVVD
+23 
-28 DEVIEWEPVN
+28 
-38 IPVAEEDAADD
+38 
-49 EVIEWEPVNVP
+49 
-60 SYTTLDADTNK
+60 
-71 VYSVPA
+71 
-77 TMDETDTRFAIHT
+77 
-90 QAEKIG
+90 
-96 KDNFLGK
+96 
-103 VLLFGGQLALDYVKG
+103 
-118 KAKEAVGEAKQAP
+118 
-131 KSAAAGAL
+131 
-139 DIGASI
+139 
-145 ARGETDLLF
+145 
-154 DYFRRKE
+154 
-161 RAEKGKNKGSSSMP
+161 
-175 RLGLAELFLPDDV
+175 
-188 VEAGR
+188 
-193 AADEAAYIADE
+193 
-204 IKGRA
+204 
-209 EPRISQEMA
+209 MA
-218 ENPVSLMYGGEFDR
+218 ENEMKENDAVENNAEMINVYLPEYHQNIPARTTESVDDINYKFNLLNGKKPKDFIGMFPFRQPDLSEVKSVVFDHNPKQPEKEEETYHKKTLDELGQEKLEQSLNRVGGKKRGKNYVAPFFKGAGSALYNIGATIHSGLKYMSEDAGVAIFNAIHDADVDLTAEQQR
-232 PVSDEEFDAAQ
+232 SIRQYWQTQEEIREKLGLKLGKYDSQFSGDLGGGIASMV
-243 KNAQELNQKAVALYE
+243 VALMSSAAYKSPNAAAMVFGMSKTGDVYARLRE
-258 KWRQHNVE
+258 KGV
-266 TINKISLGLMP
+266 
-277 EEMRGKKDFQNV
+277 
-289 MYGIGNSAT
+289 SAG
-298 SIAASM
+298 
-304 AITLATKNPY
+304 
-314 VASAMISKAYFDSSK
+314 
-329 SEAFQEALGR
+329 EAL
-339 GEDFDTADLH
+339 
-349 SDILGA
+349 
-355 FDGVLEGT
+355 
-363 GDFIMMGIAKV
+363 
-374 GTAPASK
+374 P
-381 VLKNAFVGSVEKIL
+381 
-395 NNRAVAAPVKTAV
+395 VA
-408 KNVARQSSVFKAA
+408 
-421 AKGFLTEGPF
+421 
-431 EETLQNVLGDEYR
+431 
-444 NDIGWQD
+444 
-451 KSQADIWADASFA
+451 
-464 GFVGG
+464 
-469 ITGAGFGAGGTILYN
+469 TGAGVVEGGIERIGLPIFLRTYGSAVLKRKGNVIKTILK
-484 RRMRNWNRQ
+484 Q
-493 IKDQVKAYNPGIDD
+493 GEI
-507 QTAQTTADLLQE
+507 E
-519 TFLQEGAPAIDTLD
+519 FLQEGSQSLSGNFLMAPYEEGYQWKKWIDDALYEGGLAAVTAPVAGAATYGMTGELRAKYADIYHEKLGLDEQQSKNLAELTVLDREEAIDVITEIADNETIATLFND
-533 QLLNKEKDP
+533 NAVNDAEQTLKEGQDLLDKLLAQKAMGLSDEVQAKADEFAETMKQQALSAGESEDVA
-542 DTMPEGIDARS
+542 DTIG
-553 ISEVSRQVMK
+553 
-563 ERFGVTDEQIDQWAK
+563 K
-578 IVAPMIDARNQY
+578 IPMVLTHNIA
-590 NEVYQNFYEQLTA
+590 TA
-603 AGRPNAEADADA
+603 AVEEGLASDVDKAVADL
-615 RIIAARAVTL
+615 L
-625 AVNEGKSA
+625 AGIVG
-633 ADILERWQLRIE
+633 
-645 DGEQGSAVYLAEREG
+645 GG
-660 NGNFEQAMYK
+660 N
-670 SKLDTLE
+670 
-677 NFVDDIFNNPED
+677 
-689 TSARYFANLSNSGV
+689 
-703 NFDIPRDTVL
+703 
-713 HDKKHSLT
+713 
-721 AKEWTEVASN
+721 
-731 IDNIE
+731 
-736 SAALSSKKRFDGQ
+736 
-749 SVLMKVATP
+749 
-758 NGKYGVVF
+758 
-766 EHMKSGRNIVT
+766 
-777 TAFKDTDANIDNWI
+777 
-791 KNNSAR
+791 
-797 AMQTASTT
+797 
-805 QKGLLSSRSM
+805 
-815 SDIISVLDNNV
+815 
-826 NDTLYQLPQ
+826 
-835 KAYGVD
+835 
-841 GKADINTPEF
+841 
-851 KRWFGDSKAVDEK
+851 KAVDENLQEVSPDIFALTDPGYDAVNEYMTPEQRQNEIDEERIATMVEDGGMSVEEATFRVKTGREPTELDKALGYDFIQYQTGEALTERENGYKIADDNETVETVVIPDNALPEFKTRADLRNWLIGKFNEIGNVTIKSTGANVEFNKTGAQRAIKNARQKKNNIAYPEIEKVVSGAKYSGFREADERHQNVK
-864 GRPLVV
+864 GQDVYHSGVV
-870 YHGTNAEFD
+870 YKGVPYSVEFYVD
-879 TFKGKYHFF
+879 VPLSGNTGDNFAGNKIREIKIAPTETRVT
-888 SDSENV
+888 SENQNRPANNLSDAISDV
-894 SAGYGSQNPMP
+894 SLAVLRGK
-905 VYLSMKKPLIVDAYG
+905 VKPARYDA
-920 QSFGEIYNAEGYK
+920 E
-933 KAYKDLTEDDYKK
+933 T
-946 IAKAY
+946 
-951 DLSVNEAK
+951 
-959 ELFPENEDG
+959 
-968 IINLARA
+968 
-975 YGKKPRSTNE
+975 
-985 WAEYAKKNGYDGVII
+985 GVL
-1000 KDVNDTADISNI
+1000 
-1012 RSTDYIVF
+1012 
-1020 NPNQIKS
+1020 
-1027 VNNRGSFSRT
+1027 
-1037 DDNIYYQ
+1037 YQ

-1074 QMIEPDVDFADKTMS
+1074 QMIEPDVDFAGKTMS

-1124 NISVSYRRDIA
+1124 DISVSYRRDIA
-1135 VIRDMW
+1135 IIRDMW

-1154 KQQQEAARK
+1154 RQQQEAARK
-1163 EYIAKNLPKE
+1163 EYIAENLPKE
-1173 YISYYRQYG
+1173 YIGYYRQYG

-1204 EQQKIYGRLGISWK
+1204 EQQKIYGTLGISWRDVKQFIEENPGTFDPNNDNIYYQMSYFDDLGFSKSVRDIKTFLSGLKPKEEVRLMFDKKKRYWFAIDANDYIHNDMITKAYKQGLYPEFNSEYDARQYFDENYMADDEYLIRFKATKYGSENELQSILQEQLNQDEYTTAYSINTDGNSGYIIFARGDYDLK
-1218 DVENFIKENGE
+1218 DTPLKGLENIADRWGRNPNKMNEVIQTNDN
-1229 TYYQTGEKAVGR
+1229 TVYQTGEPGEGEPN
-1241 RVYSVFDLKV
+1241 L
-1251 GDHTVIGDVQ
+1251 
-1261 EIDNENRTIK
+1261 
-1271 INDRIYSMLLLD
+1271 
-1283 TQIQYKGLVVND
+1283 
-1295 ALVGNAEENISETE
+1295 ETE
-1309 QVEKIKKAE
+1309 
-1318 ENRSAVEEQ
+1318 AVQ
-1327 KRNNREYNQK
+1327 R
-1337 AKGYFG
+1337 
-1343 ITNNLD
+1343 
-1349 VGGYILTDGDVLDLS
+1349 
-1364 GRKFGS
+1364 
-1370 DGKSR
+1370 
-1375 SIDHREISD
+1375 
-1384 AFEDYGVSMEDFI
+1384 
-1397 NSGNIRYMPE
+1397 
-1407 SNSILMSDVPTSEQY
+1407 
-1422 KVIEK
+1422 
-1427 IINRA
+1427 
-1432 DGEVRVELM
+1432 
-1441 NDANNWGSDKDFSRE
+1441 
-1456 YPAGTTLTK
+1456 
-1465 IKRDINAFY
+1465 
-1474 RGAGVRDI
+1474 
-1482 MQFLQKGTA
+1482 TA

-1537 YLNVLEKAGR
+1537 YLHVLEKAGR

-1558 GVSRMADMRREE
+1558 GVSRMADMGREE

-1706 RQLGYDSKKGTEG
+1706 RQLGYDSRKGTEG

-1743 LEETTENTYEKTS
+1743 LEETTENTYEETS
-1756 SVWDKVQQLINRR
+1756 SVWDKVQQLIDRR

-1919 DLIQS
+1919 NLIQS

-2011 GEAKQLGRESKE
+2011 GEAKQFGRESKE

-2040 IDKLAAS
+2040 IDKLDAS

-2089 VIDRKEQKEWKHLKK
+2089 VIDRKEQREWKHLKK

-2134 LYRRK
+2134 LYRRQ

-2176 RQDYEEAYGAE
+2176 REDYEKAYGAD

-2213 RFAELNKVYVRVY
+2213 RFSELNKVYVRIY

-2248 IVEDFRQQATTPGF
+2248 IFNDFRQQSTTPGF
-2262 FKERKNGKVTP
+2262 FKERKTGKVTP

-2474 FKTLLDSGMSVE
+2474 FKALLDSGMSVE

-2504 AASISDWQQQRGF
+2504 AASISDWQQQRGIA
-2517 PRTYLAFKNAS
+2517 RLYLAFKNAS

-2593 QLLANPIDGV
+2593 QLLVNPIDGV

>member
-1 MDEELKQKIDNE
+1 MKELENKISSVFLPEKQ
-13 LAGLRGNEHS
+13 
-23 TNVVD
+23 VV
-28 DEVIEWEPVN
+28 VN
-38 IPVAEEDAADD
+38 AR
-49 EVIEWEPVNVP
+49 
-60 SYTTLDADTNK
+60 
-71 VYSVPA
+71 
-77 TMDETDTRFAIHT
+77 ETDTADSVRY
-90 QAEKIG
+90 K
-96 KDNFLGK
+96 
-103 VLLFGGQLALDYVKG
+103 Y
-118 KAKEAVGEAKQAP
+118 
-131 KSAAAGAL
+131 
-139 DIGASI
+139 DI
-145 ARGETDLLF
+145 T
-154 DYFRRKE
+154 
-161 RAEKGKNKGSSSMP
+161 
-175 RLGLAELFLPDDV
+175 
-188 VEAGR
+188 
-193 AADEAAYIADE
+193 
-204 IKGRA
+204 
-209 EPRISQEMA
+209 
-218 ENPVSLMYGGEFDR
+218 
-232 PVSDEEFDAAQ
+232 
-243 KNAQELNQKAVALYE
+243 
-258 KWRQHNVE
+258 
-266 TINKISLGLMP
+266 
-277 EEMRGKKDFQNV
+277 
-289 MYGIGNSAT
+289 
-298 SIAASM
+298 
-304 AITLATKNPY
+304 
-314 VASAMISKAYFDSSK
+314 
-329 SEAFQEALGR
+329 
-339 GEDFDTADLH
+339 
-349 SDILGA
+349 
-355 FDGVLEGT
+355 
-363 GDFIMMGIAKV
+363 
-374 GTAPASK
+374 
-381 VLKNAFVGSVEKIL
+381 
-395 NNRAVAAPVKTAV
+395 
-408 KNVARQSSVFKAA
+408 
-421 AKGFLTEGPF
+421 
-431 EETLQNVLGDEYR
+431 
-444 NDIGWQD
+444 
-451 KSQADIWADASFA
+451 
-464 GFVGG
+464 
-469 ITGAGFGAGGTILYN
+469 
-484 RRMRNWNRQ
+484 
-493 IKDQVKAYNPGIDD
+493 
-507 QTAQTTADLLQE
+507 
-519 TFLQEGAPAIDTLD
+519 
-533 QLLNKEKDP
+533 
-542 DTMPEGIDARS
+542 
-553 ISEVSRQVMK
+553 
-563 ERFGVTDEQIDQWAK
+563 
-578 IVAPMIDARNQY
+578 
-590 NEVYQNFYEQLTA
+590 
-603 AGRPNAEADADA
+603 
-615 RIIAARAVTL
+615 
-625 AVNEGKSA
+625 
-633 ADILERWQLRIE
+633 
-645 DGEQGSAVYLAEREG
+645 
-660 NGNFEQAMYK
+660 
-670 SKLDTLE
+670 
-677 NFVDDIFNNPED
+677 
-689 TSARYFANLSNSGV
+689 
-703 NFDIPRDTVL
+703 
-713 HDKKHSLT
+713 
-721 AKEWTEVASN
+721 
-731 IDNIE
+731 
-736 SAALSSKKRFDGQ
+736 FDGQ
-749 SVLMKVATP
+749 SPRNYIAMQKMPENDDFVEREIIAPAFAKVRKRENENKLNLGSSPREDIVRDKGLSEIRVEKKEDTDYVAPVFKGAIGGAADRAWTAYSSVYHGGMDLGSWVAELKTGDEKNTNIDEEVRRSIAQSMMSKEKVMKFLNLVLDENDSKTGYELGNVFGSVLESFAIAGLTKSTSAMAAYLGLSSGGGAYEELRYGGVQPLESAAVAFGVGFTGGMLERYGLHNLIEAWSTKRLRSAVFKSMAGEFIQEASQTGAEEFLMAPYREGYQPEILKEMATAGVYGAIGGLFGFGLGRAMNTRARNYYKSLLQKDYNMSPEKADELVEAVFIDNEQAKKELKELIDNETIATLENDNAVEDAKQVMQEGKDLLDRMLAQKAMGLSDEVQAKADEFAETMKQQALSAGESEDVADATSSMAGTLIRNIAEERIKRGLTADEAVSDLMVDIVGGGNKAVDENLQEVSPDIFALTDPGYDAVDEYMTPEQRQNEIDEERIATMVEDGGMSVEEATFRVKTGREPTELDKALGYDFIQYQIGERIRKIDAERLAFERKDINPDLIGRESEVKEAVDINRFFADRKASKEIGIDEVMAAVDANVGQNENGVRVLKNSVTGETATLSNNSISKMFSTTAQHASDNIGGILGKEAIANIGSIFNTAVLIKTMPDAKHGTKNRIRRYANVIRSDGENFIVKITVKELANKRPELTNIEIEDNEGRDLSAYDMKVGRKNTAGNSLGSFAAGANATVAHNSGNNISINDLIDFVNSYSEDSIQI
-758 NGKYGVVF
+758 NGK
-766 EHMKSGRNIVT
+766 KR
-777 TAFKDTDANIDNWI
+777 AAR
-791 KNNSAR
+791 NSAGRRIARTEEGLR
-797 AMQTASTT
+797 AF
-805 QKGLLSSRSM
+805 
-815 SDIISVLDNNV
+815 
-826 NDTLYQLPQ
+826 Y
-835 KAYGVD
+835 
-841 GKADINTPEF
+841 E
-851 KRWFGDSKAVDEK
+851 WFGDSLIVDEK

-870 YHGTNAEFD
+870 YHGRDARNNFAEFKPNIS
-879 TFKGKYHFF
+879 FRSGFLGSVRKVLSPVFF
-888 SDSENV
+888 FTPSKTQAHDFAVNRANSNFYAEV
-894 SAGYGSQNPMP
+894 LPL
-905 VYLSMKKPLIVDAYG
+905 YLSISNPIDLTDKNAYKLANRLHLTDR
-920 QSFGEIYNAEGYK
+920 FGEVPAKG
-933 KAYKDLTEDDYKK
+933 DMWK
-946 IAKAY
+946 IFDEENNIKI
-951 DLSVNEAK
+951 LKEA
-959 ELFPENEDG
+959 
-968 IINLARA
+968 
-975 YGKKPRSTNE
+975 
-985 WAEYAKKNGYDGVII
+985 GYDGAII
-1000 KDVNDTADISNI
+1000 SERAAAKSFGNKDKLSQTTYVAFS
-1012 RSTDYIVF
+1012 
-1020 NPNQIKS
+1020 PNQIKS
-1027 VNNRGSFSRT
+1027 VDNRGSFSRT

-1044 TGAEFG
+1044 TGKSGEG
-1050 WPDYQEIEASE
+1050 
-1061 HYAAVKQAADNVL
+1061 
-1074 QMIEPDVDFADKTMS
+1074 EP
-1089 INRNGEVSSYV
+1089 
-1100 KGQTKAGDP
+1100 
-1109 FTIRISDHPTVHDYN
+1109 
-1124 NISVSYRRDIA
+1124 
-1135 VIRDMW
+1135 
-1141 KRFLDSP
+1141 
-1148 RLAAER
+1148 
-1154 KQQQEAARK
+1154 
-1163 EYIAKNLPKE
+1163 NL
-1173 YISYYRQYG
+1173 
-1182 LKALK
+1182 
-1187 KAVNEGQ
+1187 
-1194 LPPFKFTFNN
+1194 
-1204 EQQKIYGRLGISWK
+1204 
-1218 DVENFIKENGE
+1218 
-1229 TYYQTGEKAVGR
+1229 
-1241 RVYSVFDLKV
+1241 
-1251 GDHTVIGDVQ
+1251 
-1261 EIDNENRTIK
+1261 
-1271 INDRIYSMLLLD
+1271 
-1283 TQIQYKGLVVND
+1283 
-1295 ALVGNAEENISETE
+1295 ETE
-1309 QVEKIKKAE
+1309 
-1318 ENRSAVEEQ
+1318 AVQ
-1327 KRNNREYNQK
+1327 
-1337 AKGYFG
+1337 
-1343 ITNNLD
+1343 
-1349 VGGYILTDGDVLDLS
+1349 
-1364 GRKFGS
+1364 
-1370 DGKSR
+1370 
-1375 SIDHREISD
+1375 
-1384 AFEDYGVSMEDFI
+1384 
-1397 NSGNIRYMPE
+1397 
-1407 SNSILMSDVPTSEQY
+1407 
-1422 KVIEK
+1422 
-1427 IINRA
+1427 
-1432 DGEVRVELM
+1432 
-1441 NDANNWGSDKDFSRE
+1441 
-1456 YPAGTTLTK
+1456 
-1465 IKRDINAFY
+1465 
-1474 RGAGVRDI
+1474 
-1482 MQFLQKGTA
+1482 GTA

-1523 TTLCHELLHHYLPI
+1523 TTLTHELLHHYLPI
-1537 YLNVLEKAGR
+1537 YLTDLEKAGR

-1558 GVSRMADMRREE
+1558 GVTRMADMGREE

-1706 RQLGYDSKKGTEG
+1706 RQLGYDSRKGTEG

-1743 LEETTENTYEKTS
+1743 LEETTENTYEETS
-1756 SVWDKVQQLINRR
+1756 SVWDKVQQLIDRR

-1812 LRAATKML
+1812 LKAATKML

-1953 NKMTQSEAAAK
+1953 NKMTQSEAAAA
-1964 LEKLDKDEESVD
+1964 LAALDETEQSVD

-1984 LRRMFLEYKANGMD
+1984 LRRLFLEYKANGMD

-2011 GEAKQLGRESKE
+2011 GEAKQLGQESKE

-2034 QDRQQI
+2034 QDRRQI
-2040 IDKLAAS
+2040 IDKLDAS

-2134 LYRRK
+2134 LYG
-2139 KDDTQEAQTE
+2139 KDGK
-2149 SYNENFKYDVSVL
+2149 KYDLSVL

-2213 RFAELNKVYVRVY
+2213 RFSELNKVYVRIY

-2248 IVEDFRQQATTPGF
+2248 IFNDFRQQSTTPGF
-2262 FKERKNGKVTP
+2262 FKERKTGKVTP

-2333 IGLNAQSPRLDDV
+2333 IGLNAQSPLLDDV

-2436 NGKKFGLSAK
+2436 NGKNFGLSAK

-2504 AASISDWQQQRGF
+2504 AASISDWQQQRGIA
-2517 PRTYLAFKNAS
+2517 RLYLAFKNTS

>member
-1 MDEELKQKIDNE
+1 MKELENKISSVFLPEKQ
-13 LAGLRGNEHS
+13 
-23 TNVVD
+23 VV
-28 DEVIEWEPVN
+28 VN
-38 IPVAEEDAADD
+38 AR
-49 EVIEWEPVNVP
+49 
-60 SYTTLDADTNK
+60 
-71 VYSVPA
+71 
-77 TMDETDTRFAIHT
+77 ETDTADSVRY
-90 QAEKIG
+90 K
-96 KDNFLGK
+96 
-103 VLLFGGQLALDYVKG
+103 Y
-118 KAKEAVGEAKQAP
+118 
-131 KSAAAGAL
+131 
-139 DIGASI
+139 DI
-145 ARGETDLLF
+145 T
-154 DYFRRKE
+154 
-161 RAEKGKNKGSSSMP
+161 
-175 RLGLAELFLPDDV
+175 
-188 VEAGR
+188 
-193 AADEAAYIADE
+193 
-204 IKGRA
+204 
-209 EPRISQEMA
+209 
-218 ENPVSLMYGGEFDR
+218 
-232 PVSDEEFDAAQ
+232 
-243 KNAQELNQKAVALYE
+243 
-258 KWRQHNVE
+258 
-266 TINKISLGLMP
+266 
-277 EEMRGKKDFQNV
+277 
-289 MYGIGNSAT
+289 
-298 SIAASM
+298 
-304 AITLATKNPY
+304 
-314 VASAMISKAYFDSSK
+314 
-329 SEAFQEALGR
+329 
-339 GEDFDTADLH
+339 
-349 SDILGA
+349 
-355 FDGVLEGT
+355 
-363 GDFIMMGIAKV
+363 
-374 GTAPASK
+374 
-381 VLKNAFVGSVEKIL
+381 
-395 NNRAVAAPVKTAV
+395 
-408 KNVARQSSVFKAA
+408 
-421 AKGFLTEGPF
+421 
-431 EETLQNVLGDEYR
+431 
-444 NDIGWQD
+444 
-451 KSQADIWADASFA
+451 
-464 GFVGG
+464 
-469 ITGAGFGAGGTILYN
+469 
-484 RRMRNWNRQ
+484 
-493 IKDQVKAYNPGIDD
+493 
-507 QTAQTTADLLQE
+507 
-519 TFLQEGAPAIDTLD
+519 
-533 QLLNKEKDP
+533 
-542 DTMPEGIDARS
+542 
-553 ISEVSRQVMK
+553 
-563 ERFGVTDEQIDQWAK
+563 
-578 IVAPMIDARNQY
+578 
-590 NEVYQNFYEQLTA
+590 
-603 AGRPNAEADADA
+603 
-615 RIIAARAVTL
+615 
-625 AVNEGKSA
+625 
-633 ADILERWQLRIE
+633 
-645 DGEQGSAVYLAEREG
+645 
-660 NGNFEQAMYK
+660 
-670 SKLDTLE
+670 
-677 NFVDDIFNNPED
+677 
-689 TSARYFANLSNSGV
+689 
-703 NFDIPRDTVL
+703 
-713 HDKKHSLT
+713 
-721 AKEWTEVASN
+721 
-731 IDNIE
+731 
-736 SAALSSKKRFDGQ
+736 FDGQ
-749 SVLMKVATP
+749 SPRNYIAMQKMPENDDFVEREIIAPAFAKVRKRENENKLNLGSSP
-758 NGKYGVVF
+758 R
-766 EHMKSGRNIVT
+766 EDIVRD
-777 TAFKDTDANIDNWI
+777 KGLSEIRVEKKEDTDYVAPVFKGAIGGAADRAWTAYSSVYHGGMDLGSWVAELKTGDEKNTNIDEEVRRSIAQSMMAKEKVMKFLNLVPDENDSKTGYELGNVLGSVLESFAIAGLTKSTSAMAAYLGLSSGGGAYEELRYGGVQPLESAAVAFGVGFTGGMLERYGLHNLVNAW
-791 KNNSAR
+791 SAR
-797 AMQTASTT
+797 RLRSAVFKSTAGEFIQEASQTGAEEFLMAPYREGYQPEILKEMATAGVYGAIGGLFGFGLGRAMNTRARNYYKSLL
-805 QKGLLSSRSM
+805 QKDYNM
-815 SDIISVLDNNV
+815 SPEKADELVEAVFIDNEQAKKELKELIDNETIATLENDNAV
-826 NDTLYQLPQ
+826 NDAEQTLKEGQDILDKLLAQ
-835 KAYGVD
+835 KAMGLSDEVQA
-841 GKADINTPEF
+841 KADEFAETMKQQALSAGESEDVADTIGKIPMVLTHNIATAAVEEGLASDVDKAVADLLAGIVGGGNKTVDENLPEVSPDIFALTDPGYDAVDEYMTPEQRQNEIDEERIATMVEDGGMSVEEATFRVKTGREPTELDKALGYDFIQYQIGEALTERENGYKIADDNETVETVVIPDNALPEF
-851 KRWFGDSKAVDEK
+851 KTRADLRNWLIGKFNEIGNVTIKSTGANVEFNKTGAQRAIKNARQKKNNIAYPEIEKVVSGAKYSGFREADERHQNVK
-864 GRPLVV
+864 GQDVYHSGVV
-870 YHGTNAEFD
+870 YKGVPYSVEFYVD
-879 TFKGKYHFF
+879 VPLSGNTGDNFAGNKIREIKIAPTETRVT
-888 SDSENV
+888 SEN
-894 SAGYGSQNPMP
+894 QNRPANN
-905 VYLSMKKPLIVDAYG
+905 LSDA
-920 QSFGEIYNAEGYK
+920 
-933 KAYKDLTEDDYKK
+933 
-946 IAKAY
+946 
-951 DLSVNEAK
+951 
-959 ELFPENEDG
+959 
-968 IINLARA
+968 
-975 YGKKPRSTNE
+975 
-985 WAEYAKKNGYDGVII
+985 
-1000 KDVNDTADISNI
+1000 ISNV
-1012 RSTDYIVF
+1012 SLAVL
-1020 NPNQIKS
+1020 
-1027 VNNRGSFSRT
+1027 RGKVKPARYDAET
-1037 DDNIYYQ
+1037 GVLYQ

-1074 QMIEPDVDFADKTMS
+1074 QMIEPDVDFAGKTMS

-1124 NISVSYRRDIA
+1124 DISVSYRRDIA

-1154 KQQQEAARK
+1154 RQQQEAARK
-1163 EYIAKNLPKE
+1163 EYIAENLPKE
-1173 YISYYRQYG
+1173 YIGYYRQYG

-1204 EQQKIYGRLGISWK
+1204 EQQKIYGTLGISWRDVKQFIEENPGTFDPNNDNIYYQMSYFDDLGFSKSVRDIKTFLSGLKPKEEVRLMFDKKKRYWFAIDANDYIHNDMITKAYKQGLYPEFNSEYDARQYFDENYMADDEYLIRFKATKYGSENELQSILQEQLNQDEYTTAYSINTDGNSGYIIFARGDYDLK
-1218 DVENFIKENGE
+1218 DTPLKGLENIADRWGRNPNKMNEVIQTNDN
-1229 TYYQTGEKAVGR
+1229 TVYQTGEPGEGEPN
-1241 RVYSVFDLKV
+1241 L
-1251 GDHTVIGDVQ
+1251 
-1261 EIDNENRTIK
+1261 
-1271 INDRIYSMLLLD
+1271 
-1283 TQIQYKGLVVND
+1283 
-1295 ALVGNAEENISETE
+1295 ETE
-1309 QVEKIKKAE
+1309 
-1318 ENRSAVEEQ
+1318 AVQ
-1327 KRNNREYNQK
+1327 R
-1337 AKGYFG
+1337 
-1343 ITNNLD
+1343 
-1349 VGGYILTDGDVLDLS
+1349 
-1364 GRKFGS
+1364 
-1370 DGKSR
+1370 
-1375 SIDHREISD
+1375 
-1384 AFEDYGVSMEDFI
+1384 
-1397 NSGNIRYMPE
+1397 
-1407 SNSILMSDVPTSEQY
+1407 
-1422 KVIEK
+1422 
-1427 IINRA
+1427 
-1432 DGEVRVELM
+1432 
-1441 NDANNWGSDKDFSRE
+1441 
-1456 YPAGTTLTK
+1456 
-1465 IKRDINAFY
+1465 
-1474 RGAGVRDI
+1474 
-1482 MQFLQKGTA
+1482 TA

-1537 YLNVLEKAGR
+1537 YLHVLEKAGR

-1558 GVSRMADMRREE
+1558 GVSRMADMGREE

-1706 RQLGYDSKKGTEG
+1706 RQLGYDSRKGTEG

-1743 LEETTENTYEKTS
+1743 LEETTENTYEETS

-1769 NDTYNEKEQSRQM
+1769 NNTYNEKEQSRQM

-1797 LNQHY
+1797 LDKHY

-1953 NKMTQSEAAAK
+1953 NKMTQSEAAAA
-1964 LEKLDKDEESVD
+1964 LAALDETEQSVD

-1984 LRRMFLEYKANGMD
+1984 LRRLFLEYKANGMD

-2040 IDKLAAS
+2040 IDKLDAS

-2134 LYRRK
+2134 LYG
-2139 KDDTQEAQTE
+2139 KDGK
-2149 SYNENFKYDVSVL
+2149 KYDLSVL

-2213 RFAELNKVYVRVY
+2213 RFSELNKVYVRIY

-2248 IVEDFRQQATTPGF
+2248 IFNDFRQQSTTPGF
-2262 FKERKNGKVTP
+2262 FKERKTGKVTP

-2429 IEGAKET
+2429 IDGAKET

-2517 PRTYLAFKNAS
+2517 PRIYLAFKNAS

>member
-1 MDEELKQKIDNE
+1 
-13 LAGLRGNEHS
+13 
-23 TNVVD
+23 
-28 DEVIEWEPVN
+28 
-38 IPVAEEDAADD
+38 
-49 EVIEWEPVNVP
+49 
-60 SYTTLDADTNK
+60 
-71 VYSVPA
+71 
-77 TMDETDTRFAIHT
+77 
-90 QAEKIG
+90 
-96 KDNFLGK
+96 
-103 VLLFGGQLALDYVKG
+103 
-118 KAKEAVGEAKQAP
+118 
-131 KSAAAGAL
+131 
-139 DIGASI
+139 
-145 ARGETDLLF
+145 
-154 DYFRRKE
+154 
-161 RAEKGKNKGSSSMP
+161 
-175 RLGLAELFLPDDV
+175 
-188 VEAGR
+188 
-193 AADEAAYIADE
+193 
-204 IKGRA
+204 
-209 EPRISQEMA
+209 MA
-218 ENPVSLMYGGEFDR
+218 ENEMKETDAVENNAEMINVYLPEYHQNIPARTTESVDDINYKFNLLNGKKPKDFIGMFPFRQPDLSEVKSVVFDHN
-232 PVSDEEFDAAQ
+232 PKQPEKEEQPYQ
-243 KNAQELNQKAVALYE
+243 KNTLDEIGDELIEKRLNQLGGKRRGKNYVAPFFKGAGSALYNIGATIHSGLKYMSEDAGVAIFNAIHDADVDLTAEQQRSIRQYWQTQEEIREKLGLKLGKYDSQFSGDLGGGIASMVVALMSSAAYKSPNAAAMVFGMSKTGDVYARLRE
-258 KWRQHNVE
+258 KGV
-266 TINKISLGLMP
+266 
-277 EEMRGKKDFQNV
+277 
-289 MYGIGNSAT
+289 SAG
-298 SIAASM
+298 
-304 AITLATKNPY
+304 
-314 VASAMISKAYFDSSK
+314 
-329 SEAFQEALGR
+329 EAL
-339 GEDFDTADLH
+339 
-349 SDILGA
+349 
-355 FDGVLEGT
+355 
-363 GDFIMMGIAKV
+363 
-374 GTAPASK
+374 P
-381 VLKNAFVGSVEKIL
+381 
-395 NNRAVAAPVKTAV
+395 VA
-408 KNVARQSSVFKAA
+408 
-421 AKGFLTEGPF
+421 
-431 EETLQNVLGDEYR
+431 
-444 NDIGWQD
+444 
-451 KSQADIWADASFA
+451 
-464 GFVGG
+464 
-469 ITGAGFGAGGTILYN
+469 TGAGVVEGGIERIGLPIFLRTYGSAVLKRKGNVIKTILK
-484 RRMRNWNRQ
+484 Q
-493 IKDQVKAYNPGIDD
+493 GEI
-507 QTAQTTADLLQE
+507 E
-519 TFLQEGAPAIDTLD
+519 FLQEGSQSLSGNFLMAPYEEGYQWKKWIDDALYEGGLAAVTAPVAGAATYGMTGELRAKYADIYHEKLGLDEQQSKNLAELTVLDREEAIDVITEIADNETIATLFND
-533 QLLNKEKDP
+533 NAVNDAEQTLKEGQDLLDKLLAQKAMGLSDEVQAKADEFAK
-542 DTMPEGIDARS
+542 TMKQQALSAGESEDVADATSSMAGTLIRN
-553 ISEVSRQVMK
+553 IAE
-563 ERFGVTDEQIDQWAK
+563 ERIKRG
-578 IVAPMIDARNQY
+578 
-590 NEVYQNFYEQLTA
+590 LTA
-603 AGRPNAEADADA
+603 DEAVSDLM
-615 RIIAARAVTL
+615 V
-625 AVNEGKSA
+625 
-633 ADILERWQLRIE
+633 DIV
-645 DGEQGSAVYLAEREG
+645 GGG
-660 NGNFEQAMYK
+660 N
-670 SKLDTLE
+670 
-677 NFVDDIFNNPED
+677 
-689 TSARYFANLSNSGV
+689 
-703 NFDIPRDTVL
+703 
-713 HDKKHSLT
+713 
-721 AKEWTEVASN
+721 
-731 IDNIE
+731 
-736 SAALSSKKRFDGQ
+736 
-749 SVLMKVATP
+749 
-758 NGKYGVVF
+758 
-766 EHMKSGRNIVT
+766 
-777 TAFKDTDANIDNWI
+777 
-791 KNNSAR
+791 
-797 AMQTASTT
+797 
-805 QKGLLSSRSM
+805 
-815 SDIISVLDNNV
+815 
-826 NDTLYQLPQ
+826 
-835 KAYGVD
+835 
-841 GKADINTPEF
+841 
-851 KRWFGDSKAVDEK
+851 KAVDENLQEVSPDIFALTDPGYDAVDEYMTPEQRQNEIDEERIATMVEDGGMSVEEATFRVKTGREPTELDKALGYDFIQYQIGEALTERENGYKIADDNETVETVVIPDNALPEFKTRADLRNWLIGKFNEIGNVTIKSTGANVEFNKTGAQRAIKNARQKKNNIAYPEIEKVVSGAKYSGFREADERHQNVK
-864 GRPLVV
+864 GQDVYHSGVV
-870 YHGTNAEFD
+870 YKGVPYSVEFYVD
-879 TFKGKYHFF
+879 VPLSGNTGDNFAGNKIREIKIAPTETRVT
-888 SDSENV
+888 SEN
-894 SAGYGSQNPMP
+894 QNRPANN
-905 VYLSMKKPLIVDAYG
+905 LSDA
-920 QSFGEIYNAEGYK
+920 
-933 KAYKDLTEDDYKK
+933 
-946 IAKAY
+946 
-951 DLSVNEAK
+951 
-959 ELFPENEDG
+959 
-968 IINLARA
+968 
-975 YGKKPRSTNE
+975 
-985 WAEYAKKNGYDGVII
+985 
-1000 KDVNDTADISNI
+1000 ISNV
-1012 RSTDYIVF
+1012 SLAVL
-1020 NPNQIKS
+1020 
-1027 VNNRGSFSRT
+1027 RGKVKPARYDAET
-1037 DDNIYYQ
+1037 GVLYQ

-1074 QMIEPDVDFADKTMS
+1074 QMIEPDVDFAGKTMS

-1124 NISVSYRRDIA
+1124 DISVSYRRDIA

-1154 KQQQEAARK
+1154 RQQQEAARK
-1163 EYIAKNLPKE
+1163 EYIAENLPKE
-1173 YISYYRQYG
+1173 YIGYYRQYG

-1204 EQQKIYGRLGISWK
+1204 EQQKIYGTLGISWRDVKQFIEENPGTFDPNNDNIYYQMSYFDDLGFSKSVRDIKTFLSGLKPKEEVRLMFDKKKRYWFAIDANDYIHNDMITKAYKQGLYPEFNSEYDARQYFDENYMADDEYLIRFKATKYGSENELQSILQEQLNQDEYTTAYSINTDGNSGYIIFARGDYDLK
-1218 DVENFIKENGE
+1218 DTPLKGLENIADRWGRNPNKMNEVIQTNDN
-1229 TYYQTGEKAVGR
+1229 TVYQTGEPGEGEPN
-1241 RVYSVFDLKV
+1241 L
-1251 GDHTVIGDVQ
+1251 
-1261 EIDNENRTIK
+1261 
-1271 INDRIYSMLLLD
+1271 
-1283 TQIQYKGLVVND
+1283 
-1295 ALVGNAEENISETE
+1295 ETE
-1309 QVEKIKKAE
+1309 
-1318 ENRSAVEEQ
+1318 AVQ
-1327 KRNNREYNQK
+1327 R
-1337 AKGYFG
+1337 
-1343 ITNNLD
+1343 
-1349 VGGYILTDGDVLDLS
+1349 
-1364 GRKFGS
+1364 
-1370 DGKSR
+1370 
-1375 SIDHREISD
+1375 
-1384 AFEDYGVSMEDFI
+1384 
-1397 NSGNIRYMPE
+1397 
-1407 SNSILMSDVPTSEQY
+1407 
-1422 KVIEK
+1422 
-1427 IINRA
+1427 
-1432 DGEVRVELM
+1432 
-1441 NDANNWGSDKDFSRE
+1441 
-1456 YPAGTTLTK
+1456 
-1465 IKRDINAFY
+1465 
-1474 RGAGVRDI
+1474 
-1482 MQFLQKGTA
+1482 TA
-1491 AGQSRQNRMIYRVMG
+1491 AGRSRQNRMIYRVMG

-1537 YLNVLEKAGR
+1537 YLHVLEKAGR

-1558 GVSRMADMRREE
+1558 GVSRMADMGREE

-1706 RQLGYDSKKGTEG
+1706 RQLGYDSRKGTEG

-1743 LEETTENTYEKTS
+1743 LEETTENTYEETS
-1756 SVWDKVQQLINRR
+1756 SVWDKVQQLIDRC

-1797 LNQHY
+1797 LNKHY

-1812 LRAATKML
+1812 LKAATKML

-1906 EKYIEQEQRRMLS
+1906 GKYIEQEQRRMLS

-1953 NKMTQSEAAAK
+1953 NKMTQSEAAAA
-1964 LEKLDKDEESVD
+1964 LAALDETEQSVD

-1984 LRRMFLEYKANGMD
+1984 LRRLFLEYKANGMD

-2034 QDRQQI
+2034 QDRRQI
-2040 IDKLAAS
+2040 IDKLDAS

-2134 LYRRK
+2134 LYG
-2139 KDDTQEAQTE
+2139 KDGK
-2149 SYNENFKYDVSVL
+2149 KYDLSVL

-2213 RFAELNKVYVRVY
+2213 RFSELNKVYVRIY

-2248 IVEDFRQQATTPGF
+2248 IFNDFRQQSTTPGF
-2262 FKERKNGKVTP
+2262 FKERKTGKVTP

-2474 FKTLLDSGMSVE
+2474 FKALLDSGMSVE

-2504 AASISDWQQQRGF
+2504 AASISDWQQQRGIA
-2517 PRTYLAFKNAS
+2517 RLYLAFKNTS

>member
-1 MDEELKQKIDNE
+1 MTDNE
-13 LAGLRGNEHS
+13 MKENDAVENNAEMI
-23 TNVVD
+23 NVYLPEYHQNIPARTTESVD
-28 DEVIEWEPVN
+28 DINYKFNLLKGKKPKDFIGMFPFRQPDLSEVKSVVFDHTPKQPEKEEEAYHKKTLDELGQEKLEQSLNRVGGKKRGKNYVAPFFKGAGSALYN
-38 IPVAEEDAADD
+38 IGATIHSGLKYMSEDAGVAIFNAIHDADVDLTAEQQRSIRQYWQTQEEIREKLGLKLGKYDSQFSGDLGGSIASMVVALMSSAAYKSPNAAAMVFGMSKTGDVYARLREKGVSAGEALPVA
-49 EVIEWEPVNVP
+49 
-60 SYTTLDADTNK
+60 
-71 VYSVPA
+71 
-77 TMDETDTRFAIHT
+77 
-90 QAEKIG
+90 
-96 KDNFLGK
+96 
-103 VLLFGGQLALDYVKG
+103 
-118 KAKEAVGEAKQAP
+118 
-131 KSAAAGAL
+131 
-139 DIGASI
+139 
-145 ARGETDLLF
+145 
-154 DYFRRKE
+154 
-161 RAEKGKNKGSSSMP
+161 
-175 RLGLAELFLPDDV
+175 
-188 VEAGR
+188 
-193 AADEAAYIADE
+193 
-204 IKGRA
+204 
-209 EPRISQEMA
+209 
-218 ENPVSLMYGGEFDR
+218 
-232 PVSDEEFDAAQ
+232 
-243 KNAQELNQKAVALYE
+243 
-258 KWRQHNVE
+258 
-266 TINKISLGLMP
+266 
-277 EEMRGKKDFQNV
+277 
-289 MYGIGNSAT
+289 
-298 SIAASM
+298 
-304 AITLATKNPY
+304 
-314 VASAMISKAYFDSSK
+314 
-329 SEAFQEALGR
+329 
-339 GEDFDTADLH
+339 
-349 SDILGA
+349 
-355 FDGVLEGT
+355 
-363 GDFIMMGIAKV
+363 
-374 GTAPASK
+374 
-381 VLKNAFVGSVEKIL
+381 
-395 NNRAVAAPVKTAV
+395 
-408 KNVARQSSVFKAA
+408 
-421 AKGFLTEGPF
+421 
-431 EETLQNVLGDEYR
+431 
-444 NDIGWQD
+444 
-451 KSQADIWADASFA
+451 
-464 GFVGG
+464 
-469 ITGAGFGAGGTILYN
+469 TGAGVVEGGIERIGLPIFLRTYGSAVLKRKGNVIKTILK
-484 RRMRNWNRQ
+484 Q
-493 IKDQVKAYNPGIDD
+493 GGI
-507 QTAQTTADLLQE
+507 E
-519 TFLQEGAPAIDTLD
+519 FLQEGSQSLSGNFLMAPYEEGYQWKKWINDALYEGGLAAVTAPVSGAATYGMTGELRAKYADIYHEKLGLDEQQSKNLAELTVLDREEAIDVITEIADNETIATLFND
-533 QLLNKEKDP
+533 NAVNDAEQTLKEGQDILDKLLAQKAMGLSDEVQAKADEFAETMKQQALSAGESEDVADTIGKIPMVLTHNIATAAVEEGLASDVDKAVADLLAGIVGGGNKAVDENLQEVSPDIFALTDPGYDVVDEYMTPEQRQNEIDEERIATMVEDGGMSVEEATFRVKTGREPTELDKALGYDFIQYQIGERIRKIDAERLAFERKDINP
-542 DTMPEGIDARS
+542 DLIGRESEIKEAVDINRFFADRKASKEIGIDEVMAAVDANVGQNENGVRVLKNS
-553 ISEVSRQVMK
+553 ITGET
-563 ERFGVTDEQIDQWAK
+563 VT
-578 IVAPMIDARNQY
+578 
-590 NEVYQNFYEQLTA
+590 
-603 AGRPNAEADADA
+603 
-615 RIIAARAVTL
+615 
-625 AVNEGKSA
+625 
-633 ADILERWQLRIE
+633 
-645 DGEQGSAVYLAEREG
+645 
-660 NGNFEQAMYK
+660 
-670 SKLDTLE
+670 
-677 NFVDDIFNNPED
+677 
-689 TSARYFANLSNSGV
+689 LSNSAISKMFSSTSNRLDSQNIGGILGKEAIANIGSIFNTAV
-703 NFDIPRDTVL
+703 LIKTTPDAKHGTKNRIRRYANVIRSDGENFIVKMTVKEMANKRPELTDIEIEDNGGRDL
-713 HDKKHSLT
+713 
-721 AKEWTEVASN
+721 
-731 IDNIE
+731 
-736 SAALSSKKRFDGQ
+736 SAYD
-749 SVLMKVATP
+749 MKVGRKNTAEGNISGDKSPTFL
-758 NGKYGVVF
+758 NGNDI
-766 EHMKSGRNIVT
+766 SIN
-777 TAFKDTDANIDNWI
+777 DLIDFVNSYSEDSI
-791 KNNSAR
+791 QIDGKNKAARNSAGRRIVRTEEGLR
-797 AMQTASTT
+797 AF
-805 QKGLLSSRSM
+805 
-815 SDIISVLDNNV
+815 
-826 NDTLYQLPQ
+826 Y
-835 KAYGVD
+835 
-841 GKADINTPEF
+841 E
-851 KRWFGDSKAVDEK
+851 WFGDSKVVDEN
-864 GRPLVV
+864 GQPLKMVHFSGNEFSQFDKNRTGINNDESAV
-870 YHGTNAEFD
+870 GFWFADKDDFAFNNEYHPVRYD
-879 TFKGKYHFF
+879 
-888 SDSENV
+888 
-894 SAGYGSQNPMP
+894 
-905 VYLSMKKPLIVDAYG
+905 VYLKMDNPLIIEGKGTETNPWADTDIDNLDPYTKFEKMFNDLMYQDPQMWDERVSESLYGGFETQKIKLHFANLSEGRKREVIKSIVDKLKT
-920 QSFGEIYNAEGYK
+920 QGY
-933 KAYKDLTEDDYKK
+933 
-946 IAKAY
+946 
-951 DLSVNEAK
+951 
-959 ELFPENEDG
+959 DG
-968 IINLARA
+968 III
-975 YGKKPRSTNE
+975 
-985 WAEYAKKNGYDGVII
+985 KNTQFDS
-1000 KDVNDTADISNI
+1000 VNPDERINQ
-1012 RSTDYIVF
+1012 YVVF
-1020 NPNQIKS
+1020 EPNQIKS
-1027 VNNRGSFSRT
+1027 VDNRGSFSRT

-1044 TGAEFG
+1044 MSYFDDLGFSKSVRDIKTFLSGLKPKEEVRLMFDKKKRYWFAIDANDYIHNDMITKAYKQGLYPEFNSEYDARQYFDENYMADDEYLIRFKATKYG
-1050 WPDYQEIEASE
+1050 SENELQSILQEQLNQDEYTTA
-1061 HYAAVKQAADNVL
+1061 Y
-1074 QMIEPDVDFADKTMS
+1074 S
-1089 INRNGEVSSYV
+1089 INTDGNSGYIIFARGDYDLKDTPLKGLENIADRWGRNPNKMNEVI
-1100 KGQTKAGDP
+1100 KTNDN
-1109 FTIRISDHPTVHDYN
+1109 TV
-1124 NISVSYRRDIA
+1124 
-1135 VIRDMW
+1135 
-1141 KRFLDSP
+1141 
-1148 RLAAER
+1148 
-1154 KQQQEAARK
+1154 
-1163 EYIAKNLPKE
+1163 
-1173 YISYYRQYG
+1173 
-1182 LKALK
+1182 
-1187 KAVNEGQ
+1187 
-1194 LPPFKFTFNN
+1194 
-1204 EQQKIYGRLGISWK
+1204 
-1218 DVENFIKENGE
+1218 
-1229 TYYQTGEKAVGR
+1229 YQTGELGEGEPN
-1241 RVYSVFDLKV
+1241 L
-1251 GDHTVIGDVQ
+1251 
-1261 EIDNENRTIK
+1261 
-1271 INDRIYSMLLLD
+1271 
-1283 TQIQYKGLVVND
+1283 
-1295 ALVGNAEENISETE
+1295 ETE
-1309 QVEKIKKAE
+1309 
-1318 ENRSAVEEQ
+1318 AVQ
-1327 KRNNREYNQK
+1327 R
-1337 AKGYFG
+1337 
-1343 ITNNLD
+1343 
-1349 VGGYILTDGDVLDLS
+1349 
-1364 GRKFGS
+1364 
-1370 DGKSR
+1370 
-1375 SIDHREISD
+1375 
-1384 AFEDYGVSMEDFI
+1384 
-1397 NSGNIRYMPE
+1397 
-1407 SNSILMSDVPTSEQY
+1407 
-1422 KVIEK
+1422 
-1427 IINRA
+1427 
-1432 DGEVRVELM
+1432 
-1441 NDANNWGSDKDFSRE
+1441 
-1456 YPAGTTLTK
+1456 
-1465 IKRDINAFY
+1465 
-1474 RGAGVRDI
+1474 
-1482 MQFLQKGTA
+1482 TA

-1537 YLNVLEKAGR
+1537 YLHVLEKAGR

-1558 GVSRMADMRREE
+1558 GVSRMADMGREE

-1692 IRSAGGIDTESELA
+1692 IRFAGGIDTESELA
-1706 RQLGYDSKKGTEG
+1706 RQLGYDSRKGTEG

-1743 LEETTENTYEKTS
+1743 LEETTENTYEETS

-1812 LRAATKML
+1812 LKAATKML

-1919 DLIQS
+1919 NLIQS

-2040 IDKLAAS
+2040 IDKLDAS

-2089 VIDRKEQKEWKHLKK
+2089 VIDRKEQREWKHLKK

-2134 LYRRK
+2134 LYRRQ

-2176 RQDYEEAYGAE
+2176 REDYEKAYGAD
-2187 QINRLISLLSPEDRA
+2187 QINHLISLLSPEDRA

-2213 RFAELNKVYVRVY
+2213 RFSELNKVYVRTY

-2231 KVENYWMGSA
+2231 KVDNYWMGSA
-2241 EHVEPVD
+2241 EHIKPVD
-2248 IVEDFRQQATTPGF
+2248 IVNDFRQQSTTPGF
-2262 FKERKNGKVTP
+2262 FKERTAGTVTP

-2304 IFKSKRIENQIENHF
+2304 IFKSTEIQNLIENHY
-2319 GSGVYQ
+2319 GSGVYNAL
-2325 TLRKQIEN
+2325 TKQIEN

-2429 IEGAKET
+2429 IDGAKET

-2517 PRTYLAFKNAS
+2517 PRIYLAFKNAS

-2593 QLLANPIDGV
+2593 QLLVNPIDGV

>member
-1 MDEELKQKIDNE
+1 MTDNE
-13 LAGLRGNEHS
+13 MKENDAVENNAEMI
-23 TNVVD
+23 NVYLPEYHQNIPARTTESVD
-28 DEVIEWEPVN
+28 DINYKFNLLKGKKPKDFIGMFPFRQPDLSEVKSVVFDHNPKQPEKEEQPYQKNTLDEIGDELIEKRLNQLGGKKRGKNYVAPFFKGAGSALYN
-38 IPVAEEDAADD
+38 IGATIHSGLKYMSEDAGVAIFNAIHDADVDLTAEQQRSIRQYWQTQEEIREKLGLKLGKYDSQFSGDLGGSIASMVVALMSSAAYKSPNAAAMVFGMSKTGDVYARLREKGVSAGEALPVA
-49 EVIEWEPVNVP
+49 
-60 SYTTLDADTNK
+60 
-71 VYSVPA
+71 
-77 TMDETDTRFAIHT
+77 
-90 QAEKIG
+90 
-96 KDNFLGK
+96 
-103 VLLFGGQLALDYVKG
+103 
-118 KAKEAVGEAKQAP
+118 
-131 KSAAAGAL
+131 
-139 DIGASI
+139 
-145 ARGETDLLF
+145 
-154 DYFRRKE
+154 
-161 RAEKGKNKGSSSMP
+161 
-175 RLGLAELFLPDDV
+175 
-188 VEAGR
+188 
-193 AADEAAYIADE
+193 
-204 IKGRA
+204 
-209 EPRISQEMA
+209 
-218 ENPVSLMYGGEFDR
+218 
-232 PVSDEEFDAAQ
+232 
-243 KNAQELNQKAVALYE
+243 
-258 KWRQHNVE
+258 
-266 TINKISLGLMP
+266 
-277 EEMRGKKDFQNV
+277 
-289 MYGIGNSAT
+289 
-298 SIAASM
+298 
-304 AITLATKNPY
+304 
-314 VASAMISKAYFDSSK
+314 
-329 SEAFQEALGR
+329 
-339 GEDFDTADLH
+339 
-349 SDILGA
+349 
-355 FDGVLEGT
+355 
-363 GDFIMMGIAKV
+363 
-374 GTAPASK
+374 
-381 VLKNAFVGSVEKIL
+381 
-395 NNRAVAAPVKTAV
+395 
-408 KNVARQSSVFKAA
+408 
-421 AKGFLTEGPF
+421 
-431 EETLQNVLGDEYR
+431 
-444 NDIGWQD
+444 
-451 KSQADIWADASFA
+451 
-464 GFVGG
+464 
-469 ITGAGFGAGGTILYN
+469 TGAGVVEGGIERIGLPIFLRTYGSAVLKRKGNVIKTILK
-484 RRMRNWNRQ
+484 Q
-493 IKDQVKAYNPGIDD
+493 GGI
-507 QTAQTTADLLQE
+507 E
-519 TFLQEGAPAIDTLD
+519 FLQEGSQSLSGNFLMAPYEEGYQWKKWINDALYEGGLAAVTAPVSGAATYGMTGELRAKYADIYHEKLGLDEQQSKNLAELTVLDREEAIDVITEIADNETIATLFND
-533 QLLNKEKDP
+533 NAVNDAEQTLKEGQDILDKLLAQKAMGLSDEVQAKADEFAETMKQQALSAGESEDVA
-542 DTMPEGIDARS
+542 DTIG
-553 ISEVSRQVMK
+553 
-563 ERFGVTDEQIDQWAK
+563 K
-578 IVAPMIDARNQY
+578 IPMVLTHNIA
-590 NEVYQNFYEQLTA
+590 TA
-603 AGRPNAEADADA
+603 AVEEGLASDVDKAVADL
-615 RIIAARAVTL
+615 L
-625 AVNEGKSA
+625 AGIVG
-633 ADILERWQLRIE
+633 
-645 DGEQGSAVYLAEREG
+645 GG
-660 NGNFEQAMYK
+660 N
-670 SKLDTLE
+670 
-677 NFVDDIFNNPED
+677 
-689 TSARYFANLSNSGV
+689 
-703 NFDIPRDTVL
+703 
-713 HDKKHSLT
+713 
-721 AKEWTEVASN
+721 
-731 IDNIE
+731 
-736 SAALSSKKRFDGQ
+736 
-749 SVLMKVATP
+749 
-758 NGKYGVVF
+758 
-766 EHMKSGRNIVT
+766 
-777 TAFKDTDANIDNWI
+777 
-791 KNNSAR
+791 
-797 AMQTASTT
+797 
-805 QKGLLSSRSM
+805 
-815 SDIISVLDNNV
+815 
-826 NDTLYQLPQ
+826 
-835 KAYGVD
+835 
-841 GKADINTPEF
+841 
-851 KRWFGDSKAVDEK
+851 KAVDENLQEVSPDIFALTDPGYDAVDEYMTPEQRQNEIDEERIATMVEDGGMSVEEATFRVKTGREPTELDKALGYDFIQYQIGEALTERENGYKIADDNETVETVVIPDNALPEFKTRADLRNWLIGKFNEIGNVTIKSTGANVEFNKTGAQRAIKNARQKKNNIAYPEIEKVVSGAKYSGFREADERHQNVK
-864 GRPLVV
+864 GQDVYHSGVV
-870 YHGTNAEFD
+870 YKGVPYSVEFYVD
-879 TFKGKYHFF
+879 VPLSGNTGDNFAGNKIREIKIAPTETRVT
-888 SDSENV
+888 SEN
-894 SAGYGSQNPMP
+894 QNRPANN
-905 VYLSMKKPLIVDAYG
+905 LSDA
-920 QSFGEIYNAEGYK
+920 
-933 KAYKDLTEDDYKK
+933 
-946 IAKAY
+946 
-951 DLSVNEAK
+951 
-959 ELFPENEDG
+959 
-968 IINLARA
+968 
-975 YGKKPRSTNE
+975 
-985 WAEYAKKNGYDGVII
+985 
-1000 KDVNDTADISNI
+1000 ISNV
-1012 RSTDYIVF
+1012 SLAVL
-1020 NPNQIKS
+1020 
-1027 VNNRGSFSRT
+1027 RGKVKPARYDAET
-1037 DDNIYYQ
+1037 GVLYQ

-1061 HYAAVKQAADNVL
+1061 HYAAVKQVADNVL
-1074 QMIEPDVDFADKTMS
+1074 QMIEPDVDFAGKTMS

-1124 NISVSYRRDIA
+1124 DISVSYRRDIA

-1154 KQQQEAARK
+1154 RQQQEAARK
-1163 EYIAKNLPKE
+1163 EYIAENLPKE
-1173 YISYYRQYG
+1173 YIGYYRQYG

-1204 EQQKIYGRLGISWK
+1204 EQQKIYGTLGISWRDVKQFIEENPGTFDPNNDNIYYQMSYFDDLGFSKSVRDIKTFLSGLKPKEEVRLMFDKKKRYWFAIDANDYIHNDMITKAYKQGLYPEFNSEYDARQYFDENYMADDEYLIRFKATKYGSENELQSILQEQLNQDEYTTAYSINTDGNSGYIIFARGDYDLK
-1218 DVENFIKENGE
+1218 DTPLKGLENIADRWGRNPNKMNEVIKTNDN
-1229 TYYQTGEKAVGR
+1229 TVYQTGELGEGEPN
-1241 RVYSVFDLKV
+1241 L
-1251 GDHTVIGDVQ
+1251 
-1261 EIDNENRTIK
+1261 
-1271 INDRIYSMLLLD
+1271 
-1283 TQIQYKGLVVND
+1283 
-1295 ALVGNAEENISETE
+1295 ETE
-1309 QVEKIKKAE
+1309 
-1318 ENRSAVEEQ
+1318 AVQ
-1327 KRNNREYNQK
+1327 R
-1337 AKGYFG
+1337 
-1343 ITNNLD
+1343 
-1349 VGGYILTDGDVLDLS
+1349 
-1364 GRKFGS
+1364 
-1370 DGKSR
+1370 
-1375 SIDHREISD
+1375 
-1384 AFEDYGVSMEDFI
+1384 
-1397 NSGNIRYMPE
+1397 
-1407 SNSILMSDVPTSEQY
+1407 
-1422 KVIEK
+1422 
-1427 IINRA
+1427 
-1432 DGEVRVELM
+1432 
-1441 NDANNWGSDKDFSRE
+1441 
-1456 YPAGTTLTK
+1456 
-1465 IKRDINAFY
+1465 
-1474 RGAGVRDI
+1474 
-1482 MQFLQKGTA
+1482 TA

-1537 YLNVLEKAGR
+1537 YLHVLEKAGR

-1558 GVSRMADMRREE
+1558 GVSRMADMGREE

-1706 RQLGYDSKKGTEG
+1706 RQLGYDSRKGTEG

-1743 LEETTENTYEKTS
+1743 LEETTENTYEETS
-1756 SVWDKVQQLINRR
+1756 SVWDKVQQLIDRR

-1797 LNQHY
+1797 LNKHY

-1812 LRAATKML
+1812 LKAATKML

-2047 KADKNKWTTMATN
+2047 KADKNKFITKLTN
-2060 VYRRGITN
+2060 VYRRGVSN

-2089 VIDRKEQKEWKHLKK
+2089 VIDRKEQREWKHLKK

-2134 LYRRK
+2134 LYRRQ

-2213 RFAELNKVYVRVY
+2213 RFSELNKVYVRTY

-2231 KVENYWMGSA
+2231 KVDNYWMGSA
-2241 EHVEPVD
+2241 EHIKPVD
-2248 IVEDFRQQATTPGF
+2248 IVNDFRQQSTTPGF
-2262 FKERKNGKVTP
+2262 FKERTAGTVTP

-2304 IFKSKRIENQIENHF
+2304 IFKSTEIQNLIENHY
-2319 GSGVYQ
+2319 GSGVYNAL
-2325 TLRKQIEN
+2325 TKQIEN

-2593 QLLANPIDGV
+2593 QLLVNPIDGV
-2603 PFVSDM
+2603 PFVSDI

>member
-1 MDEELKQKIDNE
+1 MKELENKISSVFLPEKQ
-13 LAGLRGNEHS
+13 
-23 TNVVD
+23 VV
-28 DEVIEWEPVN
+28 VN
-38 IPVAEEDAADD
+38 AR
-49 EVIEWEPVNVP
+49 
-60 SYTTLDADTNK
+60 
-71 VYSVPA
+71 
-77 TMDETDTRFAIHT
+77 ETDTADSVRY
-90 QAEKIG
+90 K
-96 KDNFLGK
+96 
-103 VLLFGGQLALDYVKG
+103 Y
-118 KAKEAVGEAKQAP
+118 
-131 KSAAAGAL
+131 
-139 DIGASI
+139 DI
-145 ARGETDLLF
+145 T
-154 DYFRRKE
+154 
-161 RAEKGKNKGSSSMP
+161 
-175 RLGLAELFLPDDV
+175 
-188 VEAGR
+188 
-193 AADEAAYIADE
+193 
-204 IKGRA
+204 
-209 EPRISQEMA
+209 
-218 ENPVSLMYGGEFDR
+218 
-232 PVSDEEFDAAQ
+232 
-243 KNAQELNQKAVALYE
+243 
-258 KWRQHNVE
+258 
-266 TINKISLGLMP
+266 
-277 EEMRGKKDFQNV
+277 
-289 MYGIGNSAT
+289 
-298 SIAASM
+298 
-304 AITLATKNPY
+304 
-314 VASAMISKAYFDSSK
+314 
-329 SEAFQEALGR
+329 
-339 GEDFDTADLH
+339 
-349 SDILGA
+349 
-355 FDGVLEGT
+355 
-363 GDFIMMGIAKV
+363 
-374 GTAPASK
+374 
-381 VLKNAFVGSVEKIL
+381 
-395 NNRAVAAPVKTAV
+395 
-408 KNVARQSSVFKAA
+408 
-421 AKGFLTEGPF
+421 
-431 EETLQNVLGDEYR
+431 
-444 NDIGWQD
+444 
-451 KSQADIWADASFA
+451 
-464 GFVGG
+464 
-469 ITGAGFGAGGTILYN
+469 
-484 RRMRNWNRQ
+484 
-493 IKDQVKAYNPGIDD
+493 
-507 QTAQTTADLLQE
+507 
-519 TFLQEGAPAIDTLD
+519 
-533 QLLNKEKDP
+533 
-542 DTMPEGIDARS
+542 
-553 ISEVSRQVMK
+553 
-563 ERFGVTDEQIDQWAK
+563 
-578 IVAPMIDARNQY
+578 
-590 NEVYQNFYEQLTA
+590 
-603 AGRPNAEADADA
+603 
-615 RIIAARAVTL
+615 
-625 AVNEGKSA
+625 
-633 ADILERWQLRIE
+633 
-645 DGEQGSAVYLAEREG
+645 
-660 NGNFEQAMYK
+660 
-670 SKLDTLE
+670 
-677 NFVDDIFNNPED
+677 
-689 TSARYFANLSNSGV
+689 
-703 NFDIPRDTVL
+703 
-713 HDKKHSLT
+713 
-721 AKEWTEVASN
+721 
-731 IDNIE
+731 
-736 SAALSSKKRFDGQ
+736 FDGQ
-749 SVLMKVATP
+749 SPRNYIAMQKMPENDDFVEREIIAPAFAKVRKRENENKLNLGSSP
-758 NGKYGVVF
+758 R
-766 EHMKSGRNIVT
+766 EDIVRD
-777 TAFKDTDANIDNWI
+777 KGLSEIRVEKKEDTDYVAPVFKGAIGGAADRAWTAYSSVYHGGMDLGSWVAELKTGDEKNTNIDEEVRRSIAQSMMAKEKVMKFLNLVPDENDSKTGYELGNVLGSVLESFAIAGLTKSTSAMAAYLGLSSGGGAYEELRYGGVQPLESAAVAFGVGFTGGMLERYGLHNLVNAW
-791 KNNSAR
+791 SAR
-797 AMQTASTT
+797 RLRSAVFKSTAGEFIQEASQTGAEEFLMAPYREGYQPEILKEMATAGVYGAIGGLFGFGLGRAMNTRARNYYKSLL
-805 QKGLLSSRSM
+805 QKDYNM
-815 SDIISVLDNNV
+815 SPEKADELVEAVFIDNEQAKKELKELIDNETIATLENDNAV
-826 NDTLYQLPQ
+826 NDAEQTLKEGQDILDKLLAQ
-835 KAYGVD
+835 KAMGLSDEVQA
-841 GKADINTPEF
+841 KADEF
-851 KRWFGDSKAVDEK
+851 AETMKQQALSAGESEDVADTIGKIPMVLTHNIATAAVEEGLASDVDKAVADLLAGIVGGGNKAVDENLQEVSPDIFALTDPGYDVVDEYMTPEQRQNEIDEERIATMVEDGGMSVEEATFRVKTGREPTELDKALGYDFIQYQIGEALTERENGYKIADDNETVETVVIPDNALPEFKTRADLRNWLIGKFNEIGNVTIKSTGANVEFNKTGAQRAIKNARQKKNNIAYPEIEKVVSGAKYSGFREADERHQNVK
-864 GRPLVV
+864 GQDV
-870 YHGTNAEFD
+870 YHSGVIYKGVPYSVEFYVD
-879 TFKGKYHFF
+879 VPLSGNTGDNFAGNKIREIKIAPTETRVT
-888 SDSENV
+888 SEN
-894 SAGYGSQNPMP
+894 QNRPANN
-905 VYLSMKKPLIVDAYG
+905 LSDA
-920 QSFGEIYNAEGYK
+920 
-933 KAYKDLTEDDYKK
+933 
-946 IAKAY
+946 
-951 DLSVNEAK
+951 
-959 ELFPENEDG
+959 
-968 IINLARA
+968 
-975 YGKKPRSTNE
+975 
-985 WAEYAKKNGYDGVII
+985 
-1000 KDVNDTADISNI
+1000 ISNV
-1012 RSTDYIVF
+1012 SLAVL
-1020 NPNQIKS
+1020 
-1027 VNNRGSFSRT
+1027 RGKVKPARYDAET
-1037 DDNIYYQ
+1037 GVLYQ

-1074 QMIEPDVDFADKTMS
+1074 QMIEPDVDFAGKTMS

-1124 NISVSYRRDIA
+1124 DISVSYRRDIA

-1154 KQQQEAARK
+1154 RQQQEAARK
-1163 EYIAKNLPKE
+1163 EYIAENLPKE
-1173 YISYYRQYG
+1173 YIGYYRQYG

-1204 EQQKIYGRLGISWK
+1204 EQQKIYGTLGISWRDVKQFIEENPGTFDPNNDNIYYQMSYFDDLGFSKSVRDIKTFLSGLKPKEEVRLMFDKKKRYWFAIDANDYIHNDMITKAYKQGLYPEFNSEYDARQYFDENYMADDEYLIRFKATKYGSENELQSILQEQLNQDEYTTAYSINTDGNSGYIIFARGDYDLK
-1218 DVENFIKENGE
+1218 DTPLKGLENIADRWGRNPNKMNEVIQTNDN
-1229 TYYQTGEKAVGR
+1229 TVYQTGEPGEGEPN
-1241 RVYSVFDLKV
+1241 L
-1251 GDHTVIGDVQ
+1251 
-1261 EIDNENRTIK
+1261 
-1271 INDRIYSMLLLD
+1271 
-1283 TQIQYKGLVVND
+1283 
-1295 ALVGNAEENISETE
+1295 ETE
-1309 QVEKIKKAE
+1309 
-1318 ENRSAVEEQ
+1318 AVQ
-1327 KRNNREYNQK
+1327 R
-1337 AKGYFG
+1337 
-1343 ITNNLD
+1343 
-1349 VGGYILTDGDVLDLS
+1349 
-1364 GRKFGS
+1364 
-1370 DGKSR
+1370 
-1375 SIDHREISD
+1375 
-1384 AFEDYGVSMEDFI
+1384 
-1397 NSGNIRYMPE
+1397 
-1407 SNSILMSDVPTSEQY
+1407 
-1422 KVIEK
+1422 
-1427 IINRA
+1427 
-1432 DGEVRVELM
+1432 
-1441 NDANNWGSDKDFSRE
+1441 
-1456 YPAGTTLTK
+1456 
-1465 IKRDINAFY
+1465 
-1474 RGAGVRDI
+1474 
-1482 MQFLQKGTA
+1482 TA

-1537 YLNVLEKAGR
+1537 YLHVLEKAGR

-1558 GVSRMADMRREE
+1558 GVSRMADMGREE

-1706 RQLGYDSKKGTEG
+1706 RQLGYDSRKGTEG

-1743 LEETTENTYEKTS
+1743 LEETTENTYEETS
-1756 SVWDKVQQLINRR
+1756 SVWDKVQQLIDRR

-1919 DLIQS
+1919 NLIQS

-2011 GEAKQLGRESKE
+2011 GEAKQFGRESKE

-2040 IDKLAAS
+2040 IDKLDAS

-2089 VIDRKEQKEWKHLKK
+2089 VIDRKEQREWKHLKK

-2134 LYRRK
+2134 LYRRQ

-2176 RQDYEEAYGAE
+2176 REDYEKAYGAD

-2213 RFAELNKVYVRVY
+2213 RFSELNKVYVRTY

-2231 KVENYWMGSA
+2231 KVDNYWMGSA
-2241 EHVEPVD
+2241 EHIKPVD
-2248 IVEDFRQQATTPGF
+2248 IVNDFRQQSTTPGF
-2262 FKERKNGKVTP
+2262 FKERTAGTVTP

-2474 FKTLLDSGMSVE
+2474 FKALLDSGMSVE

-2504 AASISDWQQQRGF
+2504 AASISDWQQQRGIA
-2517 PRTYLAFKNAS
+2517 RLYLAFKNAS

-2593 QLLANPIDGV
+2593 QLLVNPIDGV
-2603 PFVSDM
+2603 PFVSDI